1 MTDSSIRALGRFVA
15 NEALRKV
22 TETSGTRVGL
32 RVSGFDQPTVAEA
45 LRRTAQR
52 LSESPE
58 LQVVVKVGTS
68 EQINGV
74 PDEFL
79 LDRGDQLTKWRNSVQ
94 GMAVLLFEWG
104 RTPDAQGLAAM
115 NALDDATILGVR
127 HDNSGEHGFSRFM
140 AEVWREVG
148 GSGTIPAL
156 MAGSMPEIWRA
167 VTDEDP
173 RSLHRWAAFLV
184 ETAQKVVA
192 ARVHTS
198 DTVRTAIS
206 AALPA
211 LGLFPD
217 RNLFVKPAALPA
229 RIKKNVCVSAFKQPA
244 GKEITA
250 EDLIDRIATAEF
262 SEESLA
268 HIGAEPETVKTRM
281 RNLVLNLNRSGT
293 ILQDRRQLRC
303 EQDLTLWLEVFEQK
317 SKKIGLGQQIRQEIE
332 KKASDRVDDFD
343 SMMIEEALNRGDQE
357 SAQRFLDEAPIGCA
371 ESLADLLSKRSR
383 RKVEKLAF
391 PDSQFVQDPLRALL
405 RELTYFSDEE
415 EGSVVV
421 GLEGNQEAGQWS
433 RWLFAFLYARTLR
446 DIQESTGLRLT
457 LEVKDCLL
465 NVTKPALLEAQETH
479 EPFDLNTEWA
489 PLRILVEMDGVAQR
503 RFRWDPLGIPGQIS
517 LAALI
522 NSSWRNPPGH
532 ASDLTFDTF
541 LEKFSD
547 PRQWQV
553 DEPAPISETNFAGQL
568 EHLKRKHF
576 ERFSEGLDAGKV
588 NDYVREWEEILREAR
603 TTLIP
608 DNSPD
613 ADLKAVVLTDVVGL
627 ADHRMMMLATH
638 PLKLRWLARNY
649 TEIARSIKTAL
660 DREGGLSLNQ
670 ENEDL
675 FFDAIDRISP
685 HGTPA
690 VLVGPGG
697 TIAIPMRES
706 AGHEEYAPVR
716 HGGNESK
723 EWLSSV
729 DETAIDE
736 MVRVITD
743 YLTTY
748 PHKLDGLRVLLL
760 NRNGDP
766 VLPMRVA
773 KQVRAKNSRLKVDL
787 VVLAPQTT
795 HHEIIQGFDLQFSG
809 AEMSEDSF
817 LPDVQLIL
825 QTWDP
830 DQKADLSGLEDTLE
844 DTIDLALAPALF
856 GTQTSIK
863 ESTKKESLS
872 GLFNP
877 WKHPASH
884 NLAQTSENVVR
895 ALLPETA
902 DETLESWSTLCV
914 RYDRR
919 SPVSRES
926 VDSIDYFEMQVQFH
940 QHQELFAKLHRVAHW
955 VVTLDSFIGRE
966 QIDAL
971 HNRPDVILVK
981 PSVGKNESYTLI
993 VSSQTGQ
1000 QFVVQRLQRRL
1011 EQIGVVIPQDSEGT
1025 AKRIYEVGRNVAP
1038 GAVLRSLGIGTTV
1051 NEVVGLVATR
1061 FVIDQQFPIPRQGT
1075 SLVTWISFDE
1085 HHRWFGRGHK
1095 TRADLGRFVLTIQ
1108 DDGIVR
1114 LDVLVAESKFRQ
1126 TFDVGSAEEQLN
1138 RTTDLCKDAFRSGDE
1153 ARHDRPFWLDELAAA
1168 IAQTSGNT
1176 LQASELPA
1184 RAIVGKSDHRQVEA
1198 KILDALRSADVQLG
1212 QVSGVAVA
1220 ISAEDDQPAPEIR
1233 KLGKHTLVRLNKHE
1247 LLNLI
1252 GALRANQDPTNADPL
1267 VSSGDLSGTERF
1279 QNTVA
1284 KPPSANASTEI
1295 PASGEPAASIEV
1307 VGGTAPATVSD
1318 QVVARRI
1325 AAKEDSV
1332 TPSAHRGGIGEE
1344 ELRLRYRKVVDVFDL
1359 HRVVVTAPEIGAWQ
1373 EGPGFY
1379 IFRFV
1384 PHPGVTVEKLTNRRD
1399 EIFLALELPSGFSIR
1414 TRSDRG
1420 SVLFEI
1426 PKIDDEKYGVDAKAL
1441 WQQCPANPESL
1452 IAPLGAD
1459 IEGKPVAIDL
1469 SSADSPHLLVAG
1481 TTGSGKSVALDTIL
1495 KGLIRYDKSTLRL
1508 RLVDPKGTELVDF
1521 EDDPHLDGMI
1531 GMDAADA
1538 IEILEETVEEM
1549 AVRYKDMKAIRARKL
1564 VEYNAKVDKAER
1576 KPWIVIVLD
1585 EYADLTSD
1593 PEEKK
1598 KIEALLK
1605 RLTQKARAAGIHVI
1619 AATQRPSADVIS
1631 TTIRSNFPAQLAL
1644 RVKTATD
1651 SRIILDETGAEALA
1665 GQGDA
1670 LLHTAKGTIRV
1681 QVAYDG
1687 S

>member
-1 MTDSSIRALGRFVA
+1 VTDSSIRALGRFVA
-15 NEALRKV
+15 DEALRKV
-22 TETSGTRVGL
+22 TEISGARAVL
-32 RVSGFDQPTVAEA
+32 RVSGFDRPTVAEA

-52 LSESPE
+52 LLESPDR
-58 LQVVVKVGTS
+58 QVVVKVGTS
-68 EQINGV
+68 EPIEGV
-74 PDEFL
+74 PADYL
-79 LDRGDQLTKWRNSVQ
+79 LDPQDQLTKWRNSGQ
-94 GMAVLLFEWG
+94 GKAVLLFEWG
-104 RTPDAQGLAAM
+104 QSPDAQGLAAM
-115 NALDDATILGVR
+115 NALDDATILGDY
-127 HDNSGEHGFSRFM
+127 HDASGERGFDRFM
-140 AEVWREVG
+140 AEAWREAG
-148 GSGTIPAL
+148 GSGTVPAL
-156 MAGSMPEIWRA
+156 MVDFLPEIWRA
-167 VTDEDP
+167 VTDEEP

-184 ETAQKVVA
+184 ETAQKVA
-192 ARVHTS
+192 ATQVHTP
-198 DTVRTAIS
+198 DVVYPEIS

-211 LGLFPD
+211 LDLFPD
-217 RNLFVKPAALPA
+217 RGLFLKPAALPA
-229 RIKKNVCVSAFKQPA
+229 RIKKNVSVSAFKQPT
-244 GKEITA
+244 GKEIT
-250 EDLIDRIATAEF
+250 EDDLIDRITATEF
-262 SEESLA
+262 SEESLD
-268 HIGAEPETVKTRM
+268 HIGTDSETAKTRM
-281 RNLVLNLNRSGT
+281 RSLVLNLNRSGST
-293 ILQDRRQLRC
+293 PQDSRQLRR

-317 SKKIGLGQQIRQEIE
+317 SKKIGLGQQVRQEIE
-332 KKASDRVDDFD
+332 RADADRVDEFD
-343 SMMIEEALNRGDQE
+343 AMVIEDALDRGDQE
-357 SAQRFLDEAPIGCA
+357 AAQRFLDEAPVGGA
-371 ESLADLLSKRSR
+371 EPLADLLSKRSR

-421 GLEGNQEAGQWS
+421 GLEGNQEAGRWS

-446 DIQESTGLRLT
+446 DVQDSTGLRLT

-465 NVTKPALLEAQETH
+465 DRTMPPLPEED
-479 EPFDLNTEWA
+479 EPFDPNTEWA
-489 PLRILVEMDGVAQR
+489 PLRILVEMDGAAQR
-503 RFRWDPLGIPGQIS
+503 RFRWDPLGIPGQIA

-522 NSSWRNPPGH
+522 HGWRNPPGH
-532 ASDLTFDTF
+532 ASNLTFDTF
-541 LEKFSD
+541 LEKFND

-553 DEPAPISETNFAGQL
+553 DEPVPVPASHFAGQL
-568 EHLKRKHF
+568 ERLKLEHF
-576 ERFSEGLDAGKV
+576 ERFSDGLDAGKI
-588 NDYVREWEEILREAR
+588 NDYVREWEGVLREAR
-603 TTLIP
+603 TTLVP
-608 DNSPD
+608 DNAPN
-613 ADLKAVVLTDVVGL
+613 ADLEAVVLTDVVGL

-638 PLKLRWLARNY
+638 PLKLRWLAKNY
-649 TEIARSIKTAL
+649 AEAASSIETAL
-660 DREGGLSLNQ
+660 NREGGLSLNQ

-716 HGGNESK
+716 YSGNESK
-723 EWLSSV
+723 DWLSSV

-760 NRNGDP
+760 DRNGDP

-773 KQVRAKNSRLKVDL
+773 KQMRAKNPRLKVDL
-787 VVLAPQTT
+787 VVLAPQAT

-817 LPDVQLIL
+817 LPDFQLIL
-825 QTWDP
+825 QAWEP
-830 DQKADLSGLEDTLE
+830 DQEADLSGLEDS
-844 DTIDLALAPALF
+844 IDLALAPALF

-872 GLFNP
+872 GSFNP

-926 VDSIDYFEMQVQFH
+926 VDGIDYFEMQVQFD
-940 QHQELFAKLHRVAHW
+940 QHQDLFATLHRVAHW

-971 HNRPDVILVK
+971 RNRPDVILVK

-993 VSSQTGQ
+993 VSSQTGR

-1011 EQIGVVIPQDSEGT
+1011 EQIGVVTPQDSEGT

-1061 FVIDQQFPIPRQGT
+1061 FVIDQQFPVSRQGT
-1075 SLVTWISFDE
+1075 SLITWISFDE

-1095 TRADLGRFVLTIQ
+1095 TRADLGRFVLTVQ
-1108 DDGIVR
+1108 DDGTVR

-1138 RTTDLCKDAFRSGDE
+1138 RTTDLCEDAFRSDGE

-1168 IAQTSGNT
+1168 ISQTSGNA
-1176 LQASELPA
+1176 LEAADLPA
-1184 RAIVGKSDHRQVEA
+1184 RTLIGNDDHRQVEA
-1198 KILDALRSADVQLG
+1198 KVLDALRSEDVQLG
-1212 QVSGVAVA
+1212 QVTGVAVA
-1220 ISAEDDQPAPEIR
+1220 ISAEDDQPAPAVGS
-1233 KLGKHTLVRLNKHE
+1233 LGKHTLVRLNKQE

-1267 VSSGDLSGTERF
+1267 VVSGHLSGTV
-1279 QNTVA
+1279 QVPDDVVKTSSVG
-1284 KPPSANASTEI
+1284 I
-1295 PASGEPAASIEV
+1295 PAELPAPEESTAPVEV
-1307 VGGTAPATVSD
+1307 VRVVEPTSLLEA
-1318 QVVARRI
+1318 VVARRP
-1325 AAKEDSV
+1325 AAEADPVPLKV
-1332 TPSAHRGGIGEE
+1332 HRGGLSEE
-1344 ELRLRYRKVVDVFDL
+1344 ELRLRYNKVVDVFAR
-1359 HRVVVTAPEIGAWQ
+1359 HKVAVTAPEVGKWQ

-1379 IFRFV
+1379 IFRFI
-1384 PHPGVTVEKLTNRRD
+1384 PNPGVTVDKLTNRRD
-1399 EIFLALELPSGFSIR
+1399 EIFLALALPSGFSIR

-1426 PKIDDEKYGVDAKAL
+1426 PKIDDEKYGVDAEAL
-1441 WQQCPANPESL
+1441 WQRCPADPESL
-1452 IAPLGAD
+1452 VAPLGAD
-1459 IEGKPVAIDL
+1459 IEGDPVTIDL

-1495 KGLIRYDKSTLRL
+1495 KGLVRYDKSILRL

-1521 EDDPHLDGMI
+1521 EDDPHLDGVI

-1549 AVRYKDMKAIRARKL
+1549 AVRYKDMKAIRTRKL
-1564 VEYNAKVDKAER
+1564 VEYNAKVDKADR

-1598 KIEALLK
+1598 QIEALLK

-1670 LLHTAKGTIRV
+1670 FLHTAKGTIRV

-1687 S
+1687 G

>member
-15 NEALRKV
+15 DEALRKV
-22 TETSGTRVGL
+22 TEISGARAVL
-32 RVSGFDQPTVAEA
+32 RVSGFDRPTVAEA

-52 LSESPE
+52 LLESPDR
-58 LQVVVKVGTS
+58 QVVVKVGTS
-68 EQINGV
+68 EPIEGV
-74 PDEFL
+74 PADYL
-79 LDRGDQLTKWRNSVQ
+79 LEPQDQLTKWRNSGQ
-94 GMAVLLFEWG
+94 GKAVLLFEWG
-104 RTPDAQGLAAM
+104 QSPDAQGLAAM
-115 NALDDATILGVR
+115 NALDDATILGDH
-127 HDNSGEHGFSRFM
+127 HDASGERGFDRFM
-140 AEVWREVG
+140 AEAWREAD
-148 GSGTIPAL
+148 GTGTVPAL
-156 MAGSMPEIWRA
+156 MVDFLPEIWRA
-167 VTDEDP
+167 VTDEEP

-184 ETAQKVVA
+184 ETAQKVA
-192 ARVHTS
+192 ATQVHTP
-198 DTVRTAIS
+198 DVVYPEIS

-211 LGLFPD
+211 LDLFPD
-217 RNLFVKPAALPA
+217 RGLFVKPAALPA
-229 RIKKNVCVSAFKQPA
+229 RIKKNVSVSTFKHPT
-244 GKEITA
+244 GKEIT
-250 EDLIDRIATAEF
+250 EDELIDRITTTEF
-262 SEESLA
+262 SEESLD
-268 HIGAEPETVKTRM
+268 HIGTDSETAKTRM
-281 RNLVLNLNRSGT
+281 RSLVRNLNRSGST
-293 ILQDRRQLRC
+293 PQDSRQLRR

-317 SKKIGLGQQIRQEIE
+317 SKKIGLGQQVRQEIE
-332 KKASDRVDDFD
+332 RTGADRVDEFD
-343 SMMIEEALNRGDQE
+343 AMMIEDALDRGDQE
-357 SAQRFLDEAPIGCA
+357 AAQRFLDEAPVGRA
-371 ESLADLLSKRSR
+371 EPLADLLSKRSR

-421 GLEGNQEAGQWS
+421 GLEGNQEAGRWS
-433 RWLFAFLYARTLR
+433 RWLFAFLYARTLN
-446 DIQESTGLRLT
+446 DVQDSTGLRLT
-457 LEVKDCLL
+457 LEVKNCLL
-465 NVTKPALLEAQETH
+465 ERTMPPLPEED
-479 EPFDLNTEWA
+479 EPFDPNTEWA
-489 PLRILVEMDGVAQR
+489 PLRILVEMDGAAQR
-503 RFRWDPLGIPGQIS
+503 RFRWDPLGIPGQIA

-522 NSSWRNPPGH
+522 HGWRNPPGH
-532 ASDLTFDTF
+532 ASNLTFDTF
-541 LEKFSD
+541 LEKFND
-547 PRQWQV
+547 PRQWRV
-553 DEPAPISETNFAGQL
+553 DEPVPVPASHFATQL
-568 EHLKRKHF
+568 ERLKLEHF
-576 ERFSEGLDAGKV
+576 KRFYDGLDAGKI
-588 NDYVREWEEILREAR
+588 NDYVREWEGVLREAR
-603 TTLIP
+603 TTLVP
-608 DNSPD
+608 DNAPN
-613 ADLKAVVLTDVVGL
+613 ADLEAVVLTDVVGL

-649 TEIARSIKTAL
+649 AEAASSIETAL
-660 DREGGLSLNQ
+660 NKEGGLSLNQ

-716 HGGNESK
+716 YGGNESK
-723 EWLSSV
+723 DWLSSV

-760 NRNGDP
+760 DRNGDP

-773 KQVRAKNSRLKVDL
+773 KQMRAKNPRLKVDL
-787 VVLAPQTT
+787 VVLAPQVT

-825 QTWDP
+825 QAWEP
-830 DQKADLSGLEDTLE
+830 DQEADLSGLEDS
-844 DTIDLALAPALF
+844 IDLALAPALF

-872 GLFNP
+872 GSFNP
-877 WKHPASH
+877 WKHSASH
-884 NLAQTSENVVR
+884 NLVQTSENVVR

-926 VDSIDYFEMQVQFH
+926 VDGIDYFEMQVQFD
-940 QHQELFAKLHRVAHW
+940 QHQDLFATLHRVAHW

-971 HNRPDVILVK
+971 RNRPDVILVK

-993 VSSQTGQ
+993 VSSQTGR
-1000 QFVVQRLQRRL
+1000 QFVVQRLRRRL
-1011 EQIGVVIPQDSEGT
+1011 EQIGVVTPQDSEGT

-1061 FVIDQQFPIPRQGT
+1061 FVIDQQFPVSRQGT

-1095 TRADLGRFVLTIQ
+1095 TRADLGRFVLTVQ
-1108 DDGIVR
+1108 DDGTAR

-1126 TFDVGSAEEQLN
+1126 NFDVGSAEEQLN
-1138 RTTDLCKDAFRSGDE
+1138 RTTDLCEDAFRSDGE

-1168 IAQTSGNT
+1168 IAQTSGNA
-1176 LQASELPA
+1176 LQAADLPA
-1184 RAIVGKSDHRQVEA
+1184 RTLIGNDDHRQVEA
-1198 KILDALRSADVQLG
+1198 KVLDALRSEDVQLG
-1212 QVSGVAVA
+1212 QVTGVAVA
-1220 ISAEDDQPAPEIR
+1220 ISAEDDQPAPAVGS
-1233 KLGKHTLVRLNKHE
+1233 LGKHTLVRLNKQE
-1247 LLNLI
+1247 LLKLI
-1252 GALRANQDPTNADPL
+1252 GALRANQDPTNADAL
-1267 VSSGDLSGTERF
+1267 VASGHLSGAV
-1279 QNTVA
+1279 QVADDVVNTSSVGIA
-1284 KPPSANASTEI
+1284 AELPTPE
-1295 PASGEPAASIEV
+1295 EP
-1307 VGGTAPATVSD
+1307 TAPVEAVREAAPTSLPGTM
-1318 QVVARRI
+1318 VARRPP
-1325 AAKEDSV
+1325 AEVNPVPLKV
-1332 TPSAHRGGIGEE
+1332 HRGGLSEE
-1344 ELRLRYRKVVDVFDL
+1344 ELRLRYNKVVDVFAR
-1359 HRVVVTAPEIGAWQ
+1359 HKVAVTAPEVGKWQ

-1379 IFRFV
+1379 IFRFI
-1384 PHPGVTVEKLTNRRD
+1384 PSPGVTVDKLTNRRD
-1399 EIFLALELPSGFSIR
+1399 EIFLALALPSGFSIR

-1426 PKIDDEKYGVDAKAL
+1426 PKIDDEKYGVDAGAL
-1441 WQQCPANPESL
+1441 WQQCPADPESL

-1459 IEGKPVAIDL
+1459 IEGNPVTIDL

-1481 TTGSGKSVALDTIL
+1481 TTGSGKSVALETIL
-1495 KGLIRYDKSTLRL
+1495 KGLVRYDKSTLRL

-1538 IEILEETVEEM
+1538 IEILEETVDEM
-1549 AVRYKDMKAIRARKL
+1549 AVRYKDMKAIRTRKL
-1564 VEYNAKVDKAER
+1564 VEYNAKVDKADR

-1598 KIEALLK
+1598 QIEALLK

-1670 LLHTAKGTIRV
+1670 FLHTAKGTIRV

>member
-1 MTDSSIRALGRFVA
+1 MTEGSIRALGRFVA
-15 NEALRKV
+15 DEALRKV
-22 TETSGTRVGL
+22 TGANGARAVL
-32 RVSGFDQPTVAEA
+32 RVSGFDQQTVTEA
-45 LRRTAQR
+45 LRRTAQH
-52 LSESPE
+52 LLKSPDR
-58 LQVVVKVGTS
+58 QVVVKVGTS
-68 EQINGV
+68 EPIEGV
-74 PDEFL
+74 PAEYL
-79 LDRGDQLTKWRNSVQ
+79 LGPQDQLTKWRNSGQ
-94 GMAVLLFEWG
+94 GKAVLLFEWG
-104 RTPDAQGLAAM
+104 QSPDAQGLAAM
-115 NALDDATILGVR
+115 SALNDATILG
-127 HDNSGEHGFSRFM
+127 DYQDASGERGFDRFM
-140 AEVWREVG
+140 AEAWREAG
-148 GSGTIPAL
+148 GTGALPAL
-156 MAGSMPEIWRA
+156 LVTFLPEIWRA
-167 VTDEDP
+167 ITDEEP

-184 ETAQKVVA
+184 DTAQKVA
-192 ARVHTS
+192 ATQVHTP
-198 DTVRTAIS
+198 DVVYPEIS

-211 LGLFPD
+211 LDLFPD
-217 RNLFVKPAALPA
+217 RGLFIKPAALPT
-229 RIKKNVCVSAFKQPA
+229 RIKKNVSVSAFKQPT
-244 GKEITA
+244 GKEIT
-250 EDLIDRIATAEF
+250 EDDLIDRISATEF
-262 SEESLA
+262 SEESLN
-268 HIGAEPETVKTRM
+268 HIGTDAATAKARM
-281 RNLVLNLNRSGT
+281 RSLVLNLNRSGST
-293 ILQDRRQLRC
+293 PQDSRQLRR
-303 EQDLTLWLEVFEQK
+303 EQDLTLWLEVFERK
-317 SKKIGLGQQIRQEIE
+317 SKKIGLGQQVRQEIE
-332 KKASDRVDDFD
+332 RTDPDRVDEFD
-343 SMMIEEALNRGDQE
+343 AMVIEDALDRGDQE
-357 SAQRFLDEAPIGCA
+357 AAQRFLDESPVGGA
-371 ESLADLLSKRSR
+371 EPLADLLSKRSR

-421 GLEGNQEAGQWS
+421 GLEGNQEPGRWS
-433 RWLFAFLYARTLR
+433 RWLFAFLYASTLHDVR
-446 DIQESTGLRLT
+446 DSTGLRLT

-465 NVTKPALLEAQETH
+465 DLTKPPLPEED
-479 EPFDLNTEWA
+479 EPFDPNTEWA
-489 PLRILVEMDGVAQR
+489 PLRILVEMDGAQR
-503 RFRWDPLGIPGQIS
+503 RFRWDPLGIPGQIA

-522 NSSWRNPPGH
+522 HGWRTPPGH
-532 ASDLTFDTF
+532 ASKLTFDTF
-541 LEKFSD
+541 LEKFND
-547 PRQWQV
+547 PRQWQA
-553 DEPAPISETNFAGQL
+553 DEPVLVPAAQFASQL
-568 EHLKRKHF
+568 ERLRLEHF
-576 ERFSEGLDAGKV
+576 ERFRDGLDAGKI
-588 NDYVREWEEILREAR
+588 NDYVREWEGVLREAR
-603 TTLIP
+603 TTLVP
-608 DNSPD
+608 DNAPN
-613 ADLKAVVLTDVVGL
+613 ADLEAVVLTDVVGL

-638 PLKLRWLARNY
+638 PLKLRWLAKNY
-649 TEIARSIKTAL
+649 EEAAGSIETAL
-660 DREGGLSLNQ
+660 NKEGGLSLNQ

-716 HGGNESK
+716 YGGNESK
-723 EWLSSV
+723 DWLSSV

-760 NRNGDP
+760 DRNGDP

-773 KQVRAKNSRLKVDL
+773 KQMRAKNPRLKVDL
-787 VVLAPQTT
+787 VVLAPQAT

-825 QTWDP
+825 QAWEP
-830 DQKADLSGLEDTLE
+830 DQEADLSGLEDTV
-844 DTIDLALAPALF
+844 DLALAPALF

-872 GLFNP
+872 GSFNP

-926 VDSIDYFEMQVQFH
+926 VDGIDYFEMQVQFD
-940 QHQELFAKLHRVAHW
+940 QHQDLFATLHRVAHW

-971 HNRPDVILVK
+971 RDRPDVILVK

-993 VSSQTGQ
+993 VSSQTGR
-1000 QFVVQRLQRRL
+1000 QFVVQRLCRRL
-1011 EQIGVVIPQDSEGT
+1011 EQIGVVTPQDSEST
-1025 AKRIYEVGRNVAP
+1025 ARRIYEVGRNVAP

-1061 FVIDQQFPIPRQGT
+1061 FVIDQQFPVSRQGT

-1095 TRADLGRFVLTIQ
+1095 TRADLGRFVLTVQ
-1108 DDGIVR
+1108 DDGSVR
-1114 LDVLVAESKFRQ
+1114 LDVLVSESKFRQ
-1126 TFDVGSAEEQLN
+1126 TFDIGSAEEQLN
-1138 RTTDLCKDAFRSGDE
+1138 RTTDLCRDAFRSDGE

-1168 IAQTSGNT
+1168 IAQTSGNAV
-1176 LQASELPA
+1176 QAEDLPA
-1184 RAIVGKSDHRQVEA
+1184 RTLIGTDDHRQVEA
-1198 KILDALRSADVQLG
+1198 KVLDALRSAYVQLG
-1212 QVSGVAVA
+1212 QVAGVAVA
-1220 ISAEDDQPAPEIR
+1220 ISAEDDQPAPAVGS
-1233 KLGKHTLVRLNKHE
+1233 LGRHTLVRLNRRE

-1252 GALRANQDPTNADPL
+1252 GALRAKQDPTKADPL
-1267 VSSGDLSGTERF
+1267 VVSGGLGGAVKTADTIVKTSPVGL
-1279 QNTVA
+1279 
-1284 KPPSANASTEI
+1284 P
-1295 PASGEPAASIEV
+1295 GELPTSEEP
-1307 VGGTAPATVSD
+1307 TAPAEAGE
-1318 QVVARRI
+1318 VAAEPPRAVLARHS
-1325 AAKEDSV
+1325 AAEV
-1332 TPSAHRGGIGEE
+1332 GPVPPRAFRGGLSEE
-1344 ELRLRYRKVVDVFDL
+1344 ELALRYNKIVSVFARHKVA
-1359 HRVVVTAPEIGAWQ
+1359 VTAPEVGKWQ

-1379 IFRFV
+1379 IFRFI
-1384 PHPGVTVEKLTNRRD
+1384 PNPGVTVDKLTNRRD
-1399 EIFLALELPSGFSIR
+1399 EIFLALALPSGFSIR

-1426 PKIDDEKYGVDAKAL
+1426 PKVDDEKYGVDAKAL
-1441 WQQCPANPESL
+1441 WQRCPADPERL

-1459 IEGKPVAIDL
+1459 IEGNPVTIDL

-1495 KGLIRYDKSTLRL
+1495 KGLVRYDKSTLRL

-1521 EDDPHLDGMI
+1521 EDDPHLDGVI

-1538 IEILEETVEEM
+1538 IEILEETVAEM
-1549 AVRYKDMKAIRARKL
+1549 AVRYTDMKAIRTRKL
-1564 VEYNAKVDKAER
+1564 VEYNAMVDKADR

-1598 KIEALLK
+1598 QIEALLK

-1619 AATQRPSADVIS
+1619 TATQRPSADVIS

-1670 LLHTAKGTIRV
+1670 FLHTAKGTIRL
-1681 QVAYDG
+1681 QVAFDG

>member
-15 NEALRKV
+15 DEALRKV
-22 TETSGTRVGL
+22 TEISGARAVL
-32 RVSGFDQPTVAEA
+32 RVCGFDRPTVAEA

-52 LSESPE
+52 LLESPDR
-58 LQVVVKVGTS
+58 QVVVKVGTS
-68 EQINGV
+68 EPIEGV
-74 PDEFL
+74 PADYL
-79 LDRGDQLTKWRNSVQ
+79 LDPQDQLTKWRNSGQ
-94 GMAVLLFEWG
+94 GKAVLLFEWG
-104 RTPDAQGLAAM
+104 QSPDAQGLAAM
-115 NALDDATILGVR
+115 NALDDATILGDY
-127 HDNSGEHGFSRFM
+127 HDASGERGFDRFM
-140 AEVWREVG
+140 TEAWREAG
-148 GSGTIPAL
+148 GSGTVPAL
-156 MAGSMPEIWRA
+156 MVDFLPEIWRA
-167 VTDEDP
+167 VTDEEP

-184 ETAQKVVA
+184 ETAQKVA
-192 ARVHTS
+192 ATQVHTP
-198 DTVRTAIS
+198 DVVYPEIS

-211 LGLFPD
+211 LDLFPD
-217 RNLFVKPAALPA
+217 RGLFLKPAALPA
-229 RIKKNVCVSAFKQPA
+229 RIKKNVSVSAFKQPT
-244 GKEITA
+244 GKEIT
-250 EDLIDRIATAEF
+250 EDDLIDRITATEF
-262 SEESLA
+262 SEESLD
-268 HIGAEPETVKTRM
+268 HIGTDSETAKTRM
-281 RNLVLNLNRSGT
+281 RSLVLNLNRSGST
-293 ILQDRRQLRC
+293 PQDSRQLRR

-317 SKKIGLGQQIRQEIE
+317 SKKIGLGQQVRQEIE
-332 KKASDRVDDFD
+332 RADADRVDEFD
-343 SMMIEEALNRGDQE
+343 AMMIEDALDRGDQE
-357 SAQRFLDEAPIGCA
+357 AAQRFLDEAPVGGA
-371 ESLADLLSKRSR
+371 EPLADLLSKRSR

-421 GLEGNQEAGQWS
+421 GLEGNQEAGRWS

-446 DIQESTGLRLT
+446 DIQDSTGLRLT

-465 NVTKPALLEAQETH
+465 DLTKPPLPEED
-479 EPFDLNTEWA
+479 EPFDPNTEWA
-489 PLRILVEMDGVAQR
+489 PLRILVEMDGAAQR
-503 RFRWDPLGIPGQIS
+503 RFRWDPLGIPGQIA

-522 NSSWRNPPGH
+522 HGWRNPPGH
-532 ASDLTFDTF
+532 ASNLTFDTF
-541 LEKFSD
+541 LEKFND

-553 DEPAPISETNFAGQL
+553 DEPVPVPASHFAGQL
-568 EHLKRKHF
+568 ERLKLEHF
-576 ERFSEGLDAGKV
+576 ERFSDGLDAGKI
-588 NDYVREWEEILREAR
+588 NDYVREWEGILREAR
-603 TTLIP
+603 TTLVP
-608 DNSPD
+608 DNAPN
-613 ADLKAVVLTDVVGL
+613 ADLEAVVLTDVVGL

-638 PLKLRWLARNY
+638 PLKLRWLAKNY
-649 TEIARSIKTAL
+649 AEAASSIETAL
-660 DREGGLSLNQ
+660 NREGGLSLNQ

-716 HGGNESK
+716 LSGNESK

-760 NRNGDP
+760 DRNGDP

-773 KQVRAKNSRLKVDL
+773 KQMRAKNPRLKVDL
-787 VVLAPQTT
+787 VVLAPQAT
-795 HHEIIQGFDLQFSG
+795 HHEIIQGFDLHFSG

-825 QTWDP
+825 QAWEP
-830 DQKADLSGLEDTLE
+830 DQEADLSGLEDS
-844 DTIDLALAPALF
+844 IDLALAPALF

-872 GLFNP
+872 GSFNP

-926 VDSIDYFEMQVQFH
+926 VDGIDYFEMQVQFD
-940 QHQELFAKLHRVAHW
+940 QHQNLFATLHRVAHW

-971 HNRPDVILVK
+971 RNRPDVILVK

-993 VSSQTGQ
+993 VSSQTGR
-1000 QFVVQRLQRRL
+1000 QFVVQRLRRRL
-1011 EQIGVVIPQDSEGT
+1011 EQIGVVTPQDSEGT

-1061 FVIDQQFPIPRQGT
+1061 FVIDQQFPVSRQGT

-1085 HHRWFGRGHK
+1085 HHRWFGRGQK

-1108 DDGIVR
+1108 DDGTVR

-1138 RTTDLCKDAFRSGDE
+1138 RTTDLCEDAFRSDGE

-1168 IAQTSGNT
+1168 IAQTSGNA
-1176 LQASELPA
+1176 LQAADLPA
-1184 RAIVGKSDHRQVEA
+1184 RTLIGNDDHRQVEA
-1198 KILDALRSADVQLG
+1198 TVLDALRSEDVQLG
-1212 QVSGVAVA
+1212 QVTGVAVA
-1220 ISAEDDQPAPEIR
+1220 ISAEDDQPAPAVGS
-1233 KLGKHTLVRLNKHE
+1233 LGKHTLVRLNKQE

-1252 GALRANQDPTNADPL
+1252 GALRANQDPTNADRL
-1267 VSSGDLSGTERF
+1267 VVSGHLSGAVQVPDGVVKTSSMGIPVELP
-1279 QNTVA
+1279 TPEKPTAPVEVA
-1284 KPPSANASTEI
+1284 RTAAPTSLPEHEVAHH
-1295 PASGEPAASIEV
+1295 PAAEV
-1307 VGGTAPATVSD
+1307 DPVPLKV
-1318 QVVARRI
+1318 
-1325 AAKEDSV
+1325 
-1332 TPSAHRGGIGEE
+1332 HRGGLSDE
-1344 ELRLRYRKVVDVFDL
+1344 ELRLRYNKVVDVFAR
-1359 HRVVVTAPEIGAWQ
+1359 HKVAVTAPEVGKWQ

-1379 IFRFV
+1379 IFRFI
-1384 PHPGVTVEKLTNRRD
+1384 PSPGVTVDKLTNRRD
-1399 EIFLALELPSGFSIR
+1399 EIFLALALPSGFSIR

-1441 WQQCPANPESL
+1441 WQRCPADPESL
-1452 IAPLGAD
+1452 IAPLGTD
-1459 IEGKPVAIDL
+1459 IGGNPVTIDL

-1495 KGLIRYDKSTLRL
+1495 KGLVRYDKSTLRL

-1538 IEILEETVEEM
+1538 IEILEETVDEM
-1549 AVRYKDMKAIRARKL
+1549 AVRYKDMKAIRTRKL
-1564 VEYNAKVDKAER
+1564 VEYNAKVDKADR

-1598 KIEALLK
+1598 QIEALLK

-1670 LLHTAKGTIRV
+1670 FLHTAKGTIRL

>member
-1 MTDSSIRALGRFVA
+1 MTDISIRALGRFVA
-15 NEALRKV
+15 DEALRKV
-22 TETSGTRVGL
+22 TEINGSRASL
-32 RVSGFDQPTVAEA
+32 RISGFDQLTVIEA
-45 LRRTAQR
+45 LRHTAQR
-52 LSESPE
+52 LSESPDC
-58 LQVVVKVGTS
+58 QIIVKVGTS
-68 EQINGV
+68 ETIEGV
-74 PDEFL
+74 PIEYL
-79 LDRGDQLTKWRNSVQ
+79 LAPQDQLTKWRNSGQ
-94 GMAVLLFEWG
+94 GKAVLLFEWG
-104 RTPDAQGLAAM
+104 QSPDAQGLAAI
-115 NALDDATILGVR
+115 NSLDDATILGDY
-127 HDNSGEHGFSRFM
+127 HDTSGERGFDRFIEE
-140 AEVWREVG
+140 AWRESG
-148 GSGTIPAL
+148 GIGTAPAIMVTFL
-156 MAGSMPEIWRA
+156 PEIWHSI
-167 VTDEDP
+167 TNEEP
-173 RSLHRWAAFLV
+173 RSLHRWADFLV
-184 ETAQKVVA
+184 ETAQKVA
-192 ARVHTS
+192 ATQIHTH
-198 DTVRTAIS
+198 DAVCAEIS

-211 LGLFPD
+211 LDLFPD
-217 RNLFVKPAALPA
+217 RELFNYSAALST
-229 RIKKNVCVSAFKQPA
+229 RIKKNVSVSAFKQPT
-244 GKEITA
+244 GKEIA
-250 EDLIDRIATAEF
+250 EDDLIDRITTTEF
-262 SEESLA
+262 SKKNLDQ
-268 HIGAEPETVKTRM
+268 IGTNSTTVKTRM
-281 RNLVLNLNRSGT
+281 RSLVLNLNRSGSNP
-293 ILQDRRQLRC
+293 QDSRQLRRD
-303 EQDLTLWLEVFEQK
+303 QDLTLWLEVFEQK
-317 SKKIGLGQQIRQEIE
+317 SKKSGLGQQVRQEIE
-332 KKASDRVDDFD
+332 RADVDRVDEFD
-343 SMMIEEALNRGDQE
+343 AMMVEGGLDRGEQE
-357 SAQRFLDEAPIGCA
+357 DAQRFLDEVSAGGTEP
-371 ESLADLLSKRSR
+371 LADLLTKRSR

-421 GLEGNQEAGQWS
+421 GLEGNQEAGRWS

-446 DIQESTGLRLT
+446 DVQDSTGLRLA
-457 LEVKDCLL
+457 LEVKDFLL
-465 NVTKPALLEAQETH
+465 DLTKPTLPEEN
-479 EPFDLNTEWA
+479 EPFDMNVEWA
-489 PLRILVEMDGVAQR
+489 PLRILVKMDGAAQR
-503 RFRWDPLGIPGQIS
+503 RFRWDPLGTPGQIA

-522 NSSWRNPPGH
+522 HGWRPHPGY
-532 ASDLTFDTF
+532 ARNLTFDKF
-541 LEKFSD
+541 LENFND
-547 PRQWQV
+547 PRKWQDGEAFPV
-553 DEPAPISETNFAGQL
+553 SESHFSSQL
-568 EHLKRKHF
+568 ENLKLEHF
-576 ERFSEGLDAGKV
+576 KRFRDGLDAEKI
-588 NDYVREWEEILREAR
+588 NHYVREWEGVLSEAR
-603 TTLIP
+603 TTLVP
-608 DNSPD
+608 NNAPN
-613 ADLKAVVLTDVVGL
+613 ADLEAVVLSDVIGL
-627 ADHRMMMLATH
+627 ADHRLMMLAIH
-638 PLKLRWLARNY
+638 PLKLRWMAKNY
-649 TEIARSIKTAL
+649 AEAASSIETAL
-660 DREGGLSLNQ
+660 NREGGLSLNH

-706 AGHEEYAPVR
+706 AGHEEYASVR
-716 HGGNESK
+716 YGGNESK
-723 EWLSSV
+723 DWLSSV

-736 MVRVITD
+736 MVRAITD
-743 YLTTY
+743 YLMTY

-760 NRNGDP
+760 DRNGDP
-766 VLPMRVA
+766 VLPIRVA
-773 KQVRAKNSRLKVDL
+773 KQMRAKNPRLKVDL
-787 VVLAPQTT
+787 VVLAPQAT

-825 QTWDP
+825 QAWEP
-830 DQKADLSGLEDTLE
+830 DQEADLSGLE

-856 GTQTSIK
+856 GTQSSIK

-872 GLFNP
+872 GSFNP

-884 NLAQTSENVVR
+884 NLTQTSENVVR

-926 VDSIDYFEMQVQFH
+926 VDGIDYFEMQVQFD
-940 QHQELFAKLHRVAHW
+940 QHQDLFATLHRVAHW

-971 HNRPDVILVK
+971 RNRPDVILVK
-981 PSVGKNESYTLI
+981 PKVGKNESYTLI
-993 VSSQTGQ
+993 VSSQTGR
-1000 QFVVQRLQRRL
+1000 QFVVQRLRRRL
-1011 EQIGVVIPQDSEGT
+1011 EQIGVVTPQDSEGT

-1061 FVIDQQFPIPRQGT
+1061 FVIDQLFPVSRQGT

-1095 TRADLGRFVLTIQ
+1095 TRADLGRFVLTVQ
-1108 DDGIVR
+1108 DDGTVL
-1114 LDVLVAESKFRQ
+1114 LDILVAESKFRQ

-1138 RTTDLCKDAFRSGDE
+1138 RTTDLCEDAFRSDGE

-1168 IAQTSGNT
+1168 IAQTRGSA
-1176 LQASELPA
+1176 LQAADLPA
-1184 RAIVGKSDHRQVEA
+1184 RILIGNGDHRQIEA
-1198 KILDALRSADVQLG
+1198 KVLDALRSEDVQLA
-1212 QVSGVAVA
+1212 QVTGVAVA
-1220 ISAEDDQPAPEIR
+1220 ISAEDDQQAPAPR
-1233 KLGKHTLVRLNKHE
+1233 SLGKHTLVRLNRQE

-1252 GALRANQDPTNADPL
+1252 GALRANQEPTDVNAL
-1267 VSSGDLSGTERF
+1267 VFPSDLRETMKASDTIVRTSSVGISVELSNPEELSVLGEVGDATTPTTLSGAV
-1279 QNTVA
+1279 VA
-1284 KPPSANASTEI
+1284 HHSSTEVN
-1295 PASGEPAASIEV
+1295 P
-1307 VGGTAPATVSD
+1307 VSL
-1318 QVVARRI
+1318 
-1325 AAKEDSV
+1325 K
-1332 TPSAHRGGIGEE
+1332 AHRGGLSSED
-1344 ELRLRYRKVVDVFDL
+1344 LRLRYNKIVDVFAL
-1359 HRVVVTAPEIGAWQ
+1359 HKVAVTAPEVDKWQ

-1379 IFRFV
+1379 IFRFI
-1384 PHPGVTVEKLTNRRD
+1384 PNPGVTVDKLTNRRD
-1399 EIFLALELPSGFSIR
+1399 EVFLALALPSGFSIR

-1420 SVLFEI
+1420 AVIFEI
-1426 PKIDDEKYGVDAKAL
+1426 PKINDEKYGVDAKTL
-1441 WQQCPANPESL
+1441 WQQSPTNPESL

-1459 IEGKPVAIDL
+1459 IEGNPVVIDL

-1495 KGLIRYDKSTLRL
+1495 KGLIRYDKRTLRL

-1521 EDDPHLDGMI
+1521 QNAPHLDGMI

-1538 IEILEETVEEM
+1538 IEILEATVEEM
-1549 AVRYKDMKAIRARKL
+1549 AVRYKEMKAIRARKL
-1564 VEYNAKVDKAER
+1564 VEYNAKVDEADR
-1576 KPWIVIVLD
+1576 KPWIVVVLD

-1598 KIEALLK
+1598 QIEALLK

-1670 LLHTAKGTIRV
+1670 FLRTVKGTIRL

>member
-15 NEALRKV
+15 DEALRKV
-22 TETSGTRVGL
+22 TEISGARAVL
-32 RVSGFDQPTVAEA
+32 RVSGFDRPTVAEA

-52 LSESPE
+52 LLESPDR
-58 LQVVVKVGTS
+58 QVVVKVGTS
-68 EQINGV
+68 EPIEGV
-74 PDEFL
+74 PADYL
-79 LDRGDQLTKWRNSVQ
+79 LDPQDQLTKWRNSGQ
-94 GMAVLLFEWG
+94 GKAVLLFEWG
-104 RTPDAQGLAAM
+104 QSPDAQGLAAM
-115 NALDDATILGVR
+115 NALDDAAILGDY
-127 HDNSGEHGFSRFM
+127 HDASGERGFDRFM
-140 AEVWREVG
+140 AEAWREAG
-148 GSGTIPAL
+148 GSGTVPAL
-156 MAGSMPEIWRA
+156 MVEFLPEIWRA
-167 VTDEDP
+167 VTDEEP

-184 ETAQKVVA
+184 ETAQKVA
-192 ARVHTS
+192 ATQVHTP
-198 DTVRTAIS
+198 DVVYPEIS

-211 LGLFPD
+211 LDLFPD
-217 RNLFVKPAALPA
+217 RGLFLKPAALPA
-229 RIKKNVCVSAFKQPA
+229 RIKKNVSVSAFKQPT
-244 GKEITA
+244 GKEIT
-250 EDLIDRIATAEF
+250 EDDLIDRITATEF
-262 SEESLA
+262 SEESLD
-268 HIGAEPETVKTRM
+268 HIGTDSESARTRM
-281 RNLVLNLNRSGT
+281 RSLVLNLNRSGST
-293 ILQDRRQLRC
+293 PQDSRQLRR

-317 SKKIGLGQQIRQEIE
+317 SKKIGLGQQVRQEIE
-332 KKASDRVDDFD
+332 RADADRVDEFD
-343 SMMIEEALNRGDQE
+343 AMMIEDALDRGDQE
-357 SAQRFLDEAPIGCA
+357 AAQRFLDESPVGGADP
-371 ESLADLLSKRSR
+371 LADLLSKRSR

-421 GLEGNQEAGQWS
+421 GLEGNQEAGRWS

-446 DIQESTGLRLT
+446 DIQDSTGLRLT

-465 NVTKPALLEAQETH
+465 DLTKPPLPEED
-479 EPFDLNTEWA
+479 EPFDPNTEWA
-489 PLRILVEMDGVAQR
+489 PLRILVEMDGAAQR
-503 RFRWDPLGIPGQIS
+503 RFRWDPLGIPGQIA

-522 NSSWRNPPGH
+522 HGWRNPPGH
-532 ASDLTFDTF
+532 ASNLTFDTF
-541 LEKFSD
+541 LEKFND

-553 DEPAPISETNFAGQL
+553 DEPVPVPASHFAGQL
-568 EHLKRKHF
+568 ERLKLEHF
-576 ERFSEGLDAGKV
+576 ERFSDGLDAGKI
-588 NDYVREWEEILREAR
+588 NDYVREWEGILREAR
-603 TTLIP
+603 TTLVP
-608 DNSPD
+608 DNAPN
-613 ADLKAVVLTDVVGL
+613 ADLEAVVLTDVVGL

-638 PLKLRWLARNY
+638 PLKLRWLAKNY
-649 TEIARSIKTAL
+649 AEAASSIETAL
-660 DREGGLSLNQ
+660 NREGGLSLNQ

-716 HGGNESK
+716 LSGNESK

-760 NRNGDP
+760 DRNGDP

-773 KQVRAKNSRLKVDL
+773 KQMRAKNPRLKVDL
-787 VVLAPQTT
+787 VVLAPQAT
-795 HHEIIQGFDLQFSG
+795 HHEIIQGFDLHFSG

-825 QTWDP
+825 QAWEP
-830 DQKADLSGLEDTLE
+830 DQEADLSGLEDS
-844 DTIDLALAPALF
+844 IDLALAPALF

-872 GLFNP
+872 GSFNP

-926 VDSIDYFEMQVQFH
+926 VDGIDYFEMQVQFD
-940 QHQELFAKLHRVAHW
+940 QHQNLFATLHRVAHW

-971 HNRPDVILVK
+971 RNRPDVILVK

-993 VSSQTGQ
+993 VSSQTGR
-1000 QFVVQRLQRRL
+1000 QFVVQRLRRRL
-1011 EQIGVVIPQDSEGT
+1011 EQIGVVTPQDSEGT

-1061 FVIDQQFPIPRQGT
+1061 FVIDQQFPVSRQGT

-1085 HHRWFGRGHK
+1085 HHRWFGRGQK

-1108 DDGIVR
+1108 DDGTVR

-1138 RTTDLCKDAFRSGDE
+1138 RTTDLCEDAFRSDGE

-1168 IAQTSGNT
+1168 IAQTSGSA
-1176 LQASELPA
+1176 LQAADLPA
-1184 RAIVGKSDHRQVEA
+1184 RTLIGNDDHRQVEA
-1198 KILDALRSADVQLG
+1198 TVLDALRSEDVQLG
-1212 QVSGVAVA
+1212 QVTGVAVA
-1220 ISAEDDQPAPEIR
+1220 ISAEDDQPAPAVGS
-1233 KLGKHTLVRLNKHE
+1233 LGKHTLVRLNKQE
-1247 LLNLI
+1247 LLSLI
-1252 GALRANQDPTNADPL
+1252 GALRANQDPTNADRL
-1267 VSSGDLSGTERF
+1267 VVSGNLSGAVQVPDDVVKTSSMGIPVELP
-1279 QNTVA
+1279 TPEEPTAPVEVA
-1284 KPPSANASTEI
+1284 RAAAPTSLPEHGVALH
-1295 PASGEPAASIEV
+1295 PAAEV
-1307 VGGTAPATVSD
+1307 DPVPLKV
-1318 QVVARRI
+1318 
-1325 AAKEDSV
+1325 
-1332 TPSAHRGGIGEE
+1332 HRGGLSDE
-1344 ELRLRYRKVVDVFDL
+1344 ELRLRYNKVVDVFAR
-1359 HRVVVTAPEIGAWQ
+1359 HKVAVTAPEVGKWQ

-1379 IFRFV
+1379 IFRFI
-1384 PHPGVTVEKLTNRRD
+1384 PSPGVTVDKLTNRRD
-1399 EIFLALELPSGFSIR
+1399 EIFLALALPSGFSIR

-1441 WQQCPANPESL
+1441 WQRCPADPESL
-1452 IAPLGAD
+1452 IAPLGTD
-1459 IEGKPVAIDL
+1459 IEGNPVTIDL

-1495 KGLIRYDKSTLRL
+1495 KGLVRYDKSTLRL

-1538 IEILEETVEEM
+1538 IEILEETVDEM
-1549 AVRYKDMKAIRARKL
+1549 AVRYKDMKAIRTRKL
-1564 VEYNAKVDKAER
+1564 VEYNAKVDKADR

-1598 KIEALLK
+1598 QIEALLK

-1670 LLHTAKGTIRV
+1670 FLHTAKGTIRL

>member
-1 MTDSSIRALGRFVA
+1 MTDSSIQALGRFVA
-15 NEALRKV
+15 DEALRKV
-22 TETSGTRVGL
+22 TEANGARAVL
-32 RVSGFDQPTVAEA
+32 RVSGFDRPTVAEA
-45 LRRTAQR
+45 LRRTARQ
-52 LSESPE
+52 LLGSQDC
-58 LQVVVKVGTS
+58 QVVVKVGTS
-68 EQINGV
+68 EPIEGV
-74 PDEFL
+74 PADYL
-79 LDRGDQLTKWRNSVQ
+79 LGPQDQLTKWRNSGQ
-94 GMAVLLFEWG
+94 GRAVLLFEWG
-104 RTPDAQGLAAM
+104 QSPDAQGLAAM
-115 NALDDATILGVR
+115 NALNDATILGNY
-127 HDNSGEHGFSRFM
+127 HDSSGERGFDRFM
-140 AEVWREVG
+140 AEAWREAG
-148 GSGTIPAL
+148 GIGTVPAAMGTVL
-156 MAGSMPEIWRA
+156 PAIWGA
-167 VTDEDP
+167 VTDEEP

-184 ETAQKVVA
+184 DTAQKVA
-192 ARVHTS
+192 ATQ
-198 DTVRTAIS
+198 VRTPDVVYPEIS

-211 LGLFPD
+211 LDLFPD
-217 RNLFVKPAALPA
+217 RGLFVKPAALPT
-229 RIKKNVCVSAFKQPA
+229 RIKKNVSVSAFKQPT
-244 GKEITA
+244 GKEIT
-250 EDLIDRIATAEF
+250 EDDLIDRISATEF
-262 SEESLA
+262 SAESLD
-268 HIGAEPETVKTRM
+268 HVGTDSETAKELM
-281 RNLVLNLNRSGT
+281 RGLVLNFNRSGST
-293 ILQDRRQLRC
+293 PQDSRQLRR

-317 SKKIGLGQQIRQEIE
+317 SKKIGLGQQVRQEIE
-332 KKASDRVDDFD
+332 KADADRVDEFD
-343 SMMIEEALNRGDQE
+343 AMVIEDALDLGDQE
-357 SAQRFLDEAPIGCA
+357 AAQRFLDEAPIGGA
-371 ESLADLLSKRSR
+371 EPLADLLSKRSR

-421 GLEGNQEAGQWS
+421 GLEGNQEVGRWS
-433 RWLFAFLYARTLR
+433 RWLFAFLYANTLDDVR
-446 DIQESTGLRLT
+446 ESTGLRLT
-457 LEVKDCLL
+457 LDVKKCLL
-465 NVTKPALLEAQETH
+465 DLTKPPLPEED
-479 EPFDLNTEWA
+479 EPFDPNTEWA
-489 PLRILVEMDGVAQR
+489 PLRILVEMDGVQR
-503 RFRWDPLGIPGQIS
+503 RFRWDPLGIPGQIA

-522 NSSWRNPPGH
+522 HGWQTPPGQTGK
-532 ASDLTFDTF
+532 LTFDTF
-541 LEKFSD
+541 LERFND
-547 PRQWQV
+547 PRQWQA
-553 DEPAPISETNFAGQL
+553 DEPLPVSESQFASQL
-568 EHLKRKHF
+568 ERLRLEHF
-576 ERFSEGLDAGKV
+576 SRFCDGLDAGKI
-588 NDYVREWEEILREAR
+588 NDYVREWEGVLREAR
-603 TTLIP
+603 TTLVP
-608 DNSPD
+608 DNAPN
-613 ADLKAVVLTDVVGL
+613 ADLEAVVLTDVVGL

-638 PLKLRWLARNY
+638 PLKLRWLAKNY
-649 TEIARSIKTAL
+649 EEAADSIETAL
-660 DREGGLSLNQ
+660 NKEGGLSLNQ
-670 ENEDL
+670 ENEEL

-716 HGGNESK
+716 YGGNESK
-723 EWLSSV
+723 DWLSSV

-760 NRNGDP
+760 DRNGDP

-773 KQVRAKNSRLKVDL
+773 KQMRAKNPRLKVDL
-787 VVLAPQTT
+787 VVLAPQAT

-809 AEMSEDSF
+809 TEMSDDSF

-825 QTWDP
+825 QAWEP
-830 DQKADLSGLEDTLE
+830 DQEADLSGLE

-856 GTQTSIK
+856 GTQTSMK

-872 GLFNP
+872 GYFNP

-926 VDSIDYFEMQVQFH
+926 VDGIDYFEMQVQFD
-940 QHQELFAKLHRVAHW
+940 QHQNLFETLHRVAHW

-971 HNRPDVILVK
+971 RNRPDVILVK

-993 VSSQTGQ
+993 VSSQTGR
-1000 QFVVQRLQRRL
+1000 QFVVQRLCRRL
-1011 EQIGVVIPQDSEGT
+1011 EQIGVVTPQDSEST

-1061 FVIDQQFPIPRQGT
+1061 FVIDQQFPVSRQGT

-1095 TRADLGRFVLTIQ
+1095 TRADLGRFVLTVQ
-1108 DDGIVR
+1108 DDGTVR

-1138 RTTDLCKDAFRSGDE
+1138 RTTDLCRDAFRSDGE

-1168 IAQTSGNT
+1168 IAQTSGKT
-1176 LQASELPA
+1176 TQAEDLPA
-1184 RAIVGKSDHRQVEA
+1184 RTLIGNDDHRQVEA
-1198 KILDALRSADVQLG
+1198 KVLDALRSEDVQLG
-1212 QVSGVAVA
+1212 HVTGVAVA
-1220 ISAEDDQPAPEIR
+1220 ISAEEDQSAPAVGS
-1233 KLGKHTLVRLNKHE
+1233 LGRHTLVRLNKRE

-1252 GALRANQDPTNADPL
+1252 GALRAKEDPTNADPL
-1267 VSSGDLSGTERF
+1267 VVSGDLSGTMKAADTAVEPSS
-1279 QNTVA
+1279 VGLSA
-1284 KPPSANASTEI
+1284 EPPTLEETTASAEAGGAAALTAA
-1295 PASGEPAASIEV
+1295 PGAVLARHPAAEA
-1307 VGGTAPATVSD
+1307 GPAPLKAS
-1318 QVVARRI
+1318 
-1325 AAKEDSV
+1325 
-1332 TPSAHRGGIGEE
+1332 RGGLSEE
-1344 ELRLRYRKVVDVFDL
+1344 ELALRYNKIVDVFAR
-1359 HRVVVTAPEIGAWQ
+1359 HKVAVTAPEVGKWQ

-1379 IFRFV
+1379 IFRFI
-1384 PHPGVTVEKLTNRRD
+1384 PNPGVTVDKLTNRRD
-1399 EIFLALELPSGFSIR
+1399 EIFLALALPSGFSIR
-1414 TRSDRG
+1414 ARSDRG

-1441 WQQCPANPESL
+1441 WLRCPANPESL

-1459 IEGKPVAIDL
+1459 IEGNPVTIDL

-1495 KGLIRYDKSTLRL
+1495 KGLVRYDKSTLRL

-1521 EDDPHLDGMI
+1521 EDDPHLDGVI

-1549 AVRYKDMKAIRARKL
+1549 AVRYKDMKAIRTRKL
-1564 VEYNAKVDKAER
+1564 VEYNAKVDKADR

-1598 KIEALLK
+1598 QIEALLK

-1619 AATQRPSADVIS
+1619 TATQRPSADVIS

-1670 LLHTAKGTIRV
+1670 LLHTAKSTTRL

>member
-1 MTDSSIRALGRFVA
+1 MTDSSIRALGRFIA
-15 NEALRKV
+15 DEALRKV
-22 TETSGTRVGL
+22 TETKGARVGL
-32 RVSGFDQPTVAEA
+32 RVSGFDQQTVAEA

-52 LSESPE
+52 MSESPG
-58 LQVVVKVGTS
+58 LQLVVKVGTS
-68 EQINGV
+68 ERIDGV
-74 PDEFL
+74 PAEFL
-79 LDRGDQLTKWRNSVQ
+79 LNRGDQLTKWRNSVH
-94 GMAVLLFEWG
+94 GTAVLLFEWG
-104 RTPDAQGLAAM
+104 QSPDAQGLEAM
-115 NALDDATILGVR
+115 NALDDAGILGDH
-127 HDNSGEHGFSRFM
+127 HDTSSEHGFDRFM
-140 AEVWREVG
+140 AEVWRDAG
-148 GSGTIPAL
+148 GSGAVPAL
-156 MAGSMPEIWRA
+156 MADSLRQIWRA

-184 ETAQKVVA
+184 ETAQRVA
-192 ARVHTS
+192 ATQVHTP
-198 DTVRTAIS
+198 DVVCTEIS

-217 RNLFVKPAALPA
+217 RGLFVKPAALPA
-229 RIKKNVCVSAFKQPA
+229 RIKKNVCVSAFKQPT

-250 EDLIDRIATAEF
+250 EDLIDRIAATDF

-268 HIGAEPETVKTRM
+268 HIGTDSDAVKKRM
-281 RNLVLNLNRSGT
+281 RDLVLNLDRSESV
-293 ILQDRRQLRC
+293 LQDRRQLRSG
-303 EQDLTLWLEVFEQK
+303 QDLTLWLEVFEQK
-317 SKKIGLGQQIRQEIE
+317 SGKIGLGQQVRQEI
-332 KKASDRVDDFD
+332 KKRAPLRLDDFD
-343 SMMIEEALNRGDQE
+343 AMMIEDALDRGDQE
-357 SAQRFLDEAPIGCA
+357 SAQRFLDEVPVGGA
-371 ESLADLLSKRSR
+371 EPLADLLNKRSR

-405 RELTYFSDEE
+405 RELTYFSDED

-421 GLEGNQEAGQWS
+421 GLEGNQEAGRWS
-433 RWLFAFLYARTLR
+433 RWLFAFLYKRTLE
-446 DIQESTGLRLT
+446 DIQGSTGLRLT
-457 LEVKDCLL
+457 LEVNKRLL
-465 NVTKPALLEAQETH
+465 DVAKPELPEVQEAQ
-479 EPFDLNTEWA
+479 EPFDLNIEWA
-489 PLRILVEMDGVAQR
+489 PLRILVEMDGAAQR
-503 RFRWDPLGIPGQIS
+503 RFRWDPVGIPGQIA

-522 NSSWRNPPGH
+522 DSWRNPPGH
-532 ASDLTFDTF
+532 ASDLAFDAF
-541 LEKFSD
+541 LEKFND
-547 PRQWQV
+547 PRQWQG
-553 DEPAPISETNFAGQL
+553 DEPAPVPELHFAGQL
-568 EHLKRKHF
+568 ERLKRKHF
-576 ERFSEGLDAGKV
+576 ERFSEGLDAG
-588 NDYVREWEEILREAR
+588 NINEYVSEWEAILREAR
-603 TTLIP
+603 TALVP

-613 ADLKAVVLTDVVGL
+613 ADLEAVVLTDVVGL
-627 ADHRMMMLATH
+627 ANHRMMMLATH

-649 TEIARSIKTAL
+649 AETAASIETAL
-660 DREGGLSLNQ
+660 NKEGGLSLNQ

-723 EWLSSV
+723 DWLSSV

-760 NRNGDP
+760 DRNGDP
-766 VLPMRVA
+766 ILPMRVA
-773 KQVRAKNSRLKVDL
+773 KQVRAKNPRLKVDL
-787 VVLAPQTT
+787 VVLAPQAT
-795 HHEIIQGFDLQFSG
+795 HHEIIQGFDLQFSST
-809 AEMSEDSF
+809 EMSEDSF

-825 QTWDP
+825 QAWEP
-830 DQKADLSGLEDTLE
+830 DQKANLSGLEDTV
-844 DTIDLALAPALF
+844 DLALAPALF

-863 ESTKKESLS
+863 ESTKKQSLS
-872 GLFNP
+872 GSYNP

-884 NLAQTSENVVR
+884 NLAQTSQNVVR

-914 RYDRR
+914 RYHRH

-926 VDSIDYFEMQVQFH
+926 VDGIDYFEMQVQFD
-940 QHQELFAKLHRVAHW
+940 QHQDLFAELHRVAHW

-971 HNRPDVILVK
+971 RNRPDVILVK

-1000 QFVVQRLQRRL
+1000 QFVVQRLRRRL
-1011 EQIGVVIPQDSEGT
+1011 EQIGVVTPQDSEGT
-1025 AKRIYEVGRNVAP
+1025 AKRIYEVARNVAP

-1061 FVIDQQFPIPRQGT
+1061 FVIDQQFPVSRQGT

-1108 DDGIVR
+1108 DNGTVL
-1114 LDVLVAESKFRQ
+1114 LDVLVAESKFRR
-1126 TFDVGSAEEQLN
+1126 TFDIGSAEEQLN
-1138 RTTDLCKDAFRSGDE
+1138 RTTDLCEDAFRSDGE
-1153 ARHDRPFWLDELAAA
+1153 ARHDRPFWLDELAAS
-1168 IAQTSGNT
+1168 IVQTSGNV
-1176 LQASELPA
+1176 LQAADLPA
-1184 RAIVGKSDHRQVEA
+1184 RSIIGDSDHRQVEA
-1198 KILDALRSADVQLG
+1198 KVLDALRSEHVQLG

-1220 ISAEDDQPAPEIR
+1220 IAAEDDQPAPAFGS
-1233 KLGKHTLVRLNKHE
+1233 LGKHTLVRLNKHE

-1252 GALRANQDPTNADPL
+1252 GALRANQDPTDADPL
-1267 VSSGDLSGTERF
+1267 VSSRRLEGTEEF
-1279 QNTVA
+1279 QDAVVRS
-1284 KPPSANASTEI
+1284 PSGDAPAELLASD
-1295 PASGEPAASIEV
+1295 EPATSVEV
-1307 VGGTAPATVSD
+1307 LGGAAPTAVPS
-1318 QVVARRI
+1318 QVVPLHV
-1325 AAKEDSV
+1325 AAKADPV
-1332 TPSAHRGGIGEE
+1332 TLNAHRGGLGEE
-1344 ELRLRYRKVVDVFDL
+1344 ELRRRYNKVVDVFNR
-1359 HRVVVTAPEIGAWQ
+1359 HKVAVTAPEIGAWQ

-1379 IFRFV
+1379 IFRFI
-1384 PHPGVTVEKLTNRRD
+1384 PHPGVTVDKLTNRRD
-1399 EIFLALELPSGFSIR
+1399 EIFLALALPSGFSIR

-1441 WQQCPANPESL
+1441 WQQCPADPKSL

-1459 IEGKPVAIDL
+1459 IEGNPVTVDL

-1481 TTGSGKSVALDTIL
+1481 TTGSGKSVALETIL
-1495 KGLIRYDKSTLRL
+1495 KGLIRYDKSSLRL

-1521 EDDPHLDGMI
+1521 EDDPHLDGVI

-1538 IEILEETVEEM
+1538 IAILEETVEEM
-1549 AVRYKDMKAIRARKL
+1549 AVRYKDMKEIRTRKL
-1564 VEYNAKVDKAER
+1564 VEYNAKVDEADR

-1598 KIEALLK
+1598 QIEALLK

-1670 LLHTAKGTIRV
+1670 FLHTAKGTVRV

>member
-15 NEALRKV
+15 DEALRKV
-22 TETSGTRVGL
+22 TEISGARVSL

-52 LSESPE
+52 LSEPPE
-58 LQVVVKVGTS
+58 LQVVVKVGTW
-68 EQINGV
+68 EQIDGV
-74 PDEFL
+74 PVEFL
-79 LDRGDQLTKWRNSVQ
+79 LDRGDQLTKWRNSGQ
-94 GMAVLLFEWG
+94 GTAVLLFEWG
-104 RTPDAQGLAAM
+104 QSPDAEGLAAM
-115 NALDDATILGVR
+115 NALDDAAILGDH
-127 HDNSGEHGFSRFM
+127 HDASGERGFDRFM
-140 AEVWREVG
+140 REAWREAG
-148 GSGTIPAL
+148 GRGTVPPL
-156 MAGSMPEIWRA
+156 MADFLPEIWRA
-167 VTDEDP
+167 ITDEDP
-173 RSLHRWAAFLV
+173 RSLHHWAAFLV
-184 ETAQKVVA
+184 ETAQKVA
-192 ARVHTS
+192 ANRIHTP
-198 DTVRTAIS
+198 DVVCTEIS
-206 AALPA
+206 AALPT

-217 RNLFVKPAALPA
+217 RGLFIKPAALPA
-229 RIKKNVCVSAFKQPA
+229 RIKKNVCVSAFKQPT

-250 EDLIDRIATAEF
+250 DDLTARISTAEF

-268 HIGAEPETVKTRM
+268 HVGADSETVKTRM
-281 RNLVLNLNRSGT
+281 RNLVLNLNRSGPAP
-293 ILQDRRQLRC
+293 QDRRQLRSG
-303 EQDLTLWLEVFEQK
+303 QDLTLWLEVFEQK
-317 SKKIGLGQQIRQEIE
+317 SKKIGLGQQVRQEIE
-332 KKASDRVDDFD
+332 RTAAGRVDDFD
-343 SMMIEEALNRGDQE
+343 AMMIEDALDRGDQE
-357 SAQRFLDEAPIGCA
+357 SAQRFLDEAPAGGA
-371 ESLADLLSKRSR
+371 EPLADLLSKRSR
-383 RKVEKLAF
+383 RKVERLAF

-421 GLEGNQEAGQWS
+421 GLEGNQEAGRWS

-446 DIQESTGLRLT
+446 DIQDSTGLRLT

-465 NVTKPALLEAQETH
+465 DVTKPPLPEAQEIQ

-489 PLRILVEMDGVAQR
+489 PLRILVEMDGAAQR
-503 RFRWDPLGIPGQIS
+503 RFRWDPLGIPGQIA

-522 NSSWRNPPGH
+522 DSWQNPPVH
-532 ASDLTFDTF
+532 ASNLTFDTF
-541 LEKFSD
+541 LEKFND

-553 DEPAPISETNFAGQL
+553 DESVPVPESHFAGRL
-568 EHLKRKHF
+568 ERLKRKHF
-576 ERFSEGLDAGKV
+576 ERFSEGLDAANI
-588 NDYVREWEEILREAR
+588 NDYVREWQGILREAR
-603 TTLIP
+603 ATLVP
-608 DNSPD
+608 DNAPNT
-613 ADLKAVVLTDVVGL
+613 DLQAVVLADVFGL

-638 PLKLRWLARNY
+638 PLKLRWLAKNY
-649 TEIARSIKTAL
+649 TEAAGSIETAL
-660 DREGGLSLNQ
+660 NKEGGLSLNQ

-760 NRNGDP
+760 DRNGDP
-766 VLPMRVA
+766 VLPRRVA
-773 KQVRAKNSRLKVDL
+773 KQVRAKNPRLKVDL
-787 VVLAPQTT
+787 VVLAPQAT

-825 QTWDP
+825 QAWEP
-830 DQKADLSGLEDTLE
+830 NQEADLSGLEN
-844 DTIDLALAPALF
+844 TIDLALAPALF

-872 GLFNP
+872 GSFNP
-877 WKHPASH
+877 WKHQASH

-926 VDSIDYFEMQVQFH
+926 VDGIDYFEMQVQFD
-940 QHQELFAKLHRVAHW
+940 QHQDLFATLHRVAHW

-971 HNRPDVILVK
+971 RNRPDVILVK

-993 VSSQTGQ
+993 VSSQTGR
-1000 QFVVQRLQRRL
+1000 QFVVQRLRRRL
-1011 EQIGVVIPQDSEGT
+1011 EQIGVVTPQDSEGT

-1061 FVIDQQFPIPRQGT
+1061 FVIDQQFPVSRQGT

-1095 TRADLGRFVLTIQ
+1095 TRADLGRFVLTVQ
-1108 DDGIVR
+1108 DDGMVR

-1138 RTTDLCKDAFRSGDE
+1138 RTTDLCKDAFRSDGE

-1168 IAQTSGNT
+1168 IAQTSGNA
-1176 LQASELPA
+1176 LQAAELPA
-1184 RAIVGKSDHRQVEA
+1184 RTMIGKGDHRQVEA
-1198 KILDALRSADVQLG
+1198 KVLDALRSEDVQLG

-1220 ISAEDDQPAPEIR
+1220 ISAEDDQPAPAVGS
-1233 KLGKHTLVRLNKHE
+1233 LGKHTLVRLNKHE

-1267 VSSGDLSGTERF
+1267 VLSGDLSGTEKVP
-1279 QNTVA
+1279 NTVV
-1284 KPPSANASTEI
+1284 KTPSADTPTEL
-1295 PASGEPAASIEV
+1295 PASGEPVASVEV
-1307 VGGTAPATVSD
+1307 VGGTALAAIPS
-1318 QVVARRI
+1318 QVVARHI
-1325 AAKEDSV
+1325 TAEADPV
-1332 TPSAHRGGIGEE
+1332 TLNTHRGGLGEE
-1344 ELRLRYRKVVDVFDL
+1344 ELSLRYNKVVGVFDR
-1359 HRVVVTAPEIGAWQ
+1359 HKVAVTAPEIGAWQ

-1379 IFRFV
+1379 IFRFI
-1384 PHPGVTVEKLTNRRD
+1384 PHPGVTVDKLTNRRD
-1399 EIFLALELPSGFSIR
+1399 EIFLALALPSGFSIR

-1426 PKIDDEKYGVDAKAL
+1426 PKIDDEKYGVDAKSL
-1441 WQQCPANPESL
+1441 WQQCPADPESL
-1452 IAPLGAD
+1452 VAPLGAD
-1459 IEGKPVAIDL
+1459 IEGNPVTIDL

-1481 TTGSGKSVALDTIL
+1481 TTGSGKSVALETIL

-1521 EDDPHLDGMI
+1521 EDDPHLDGVI

-1549 AVRYKDMKAIRARKL
+1549 AVRYKDMKAIRTRKL
-1564 VEYNAKVDKAER
+1564 VEYNAKVDKADR

-1598 KIEALLK
+1598 QIEVLLK

-1670 LLHTAKGTIRV
+1670 FLHTAKGTTRV
-1681 QVAYDG
+1681 QVAYDD

>member
-15 NEALRKV
+15 DEALRKV
-22 TETSGTRVGL
+22 TKVSGARAVL
-32 RVSGFDQPTVAEA
+32 RVNGFDRPIVAEA
-45 LRRTAQR
+45 LRHTAKR
-52 LSESPE
+52 LLESPS

-68 EQINGV
+68 EPIEDV
-74 PDEFL
+74 PVDYL
-79 LDRGDQLTKWRNSVQ
+79 LDPQDQLTKWRNSGQ
-94 GMAVLLFEWG
+94 GTAVLLFEWG
-104 RTPDAQGLAAM
+104 QSPDAQGLAAM
-115 NALDDATILGVR
+115 NALDDATILGDY
-127 HDNSGEHGFSRFM
+127 HDASDERGFDRFM
-140 AEVWREVG
+140 AEAWREAG
-148 GSGTIPAL
+148 GLGTVPAL
-156 MAGSMPEIWRA
+156 MDTSLPEIWRA
-167 VTDEDP
+167 ITEEEP

-184 ETAQKVVA
+184 ETAEKVA
-192 ARVHTS
+192 AAQIHTPDVVYS
-198 DTVRTAIS
+198 EIS

-211 LGLFPD
+211 LDLFPD
-217 RNLFVKPAALPA
+217 RGLFLRPAALPA
-229 RIKKNVCVSAFKQPA
+229 RIKKNASVSAFKQPT
-244 GKEITA
+244 GKEIN
-250 EDLIDRIATAEF
+250 EDDLIDRITTTEF
-262 SEESLA
+262 SAESLD
-268 HIGAEPETVKTRM
+268 HIGMDSESAKTRM
-281 RNLVLNLNRSGT
+281 RSLVLNLNRTGPT
-293 ILQDRRQLRC
+293 PLDTRQLRR

-317 SKKIGLGQQIRQEIE
+317 SKKIGLGQQVRQEIE
-332 KKASDRVDDFD
+332 KTDAKRVDEFD
-343 SMMIEEALNRGDQE
+343 AMVIEEGLDRGDQE
-357 SAQRFLDEAPIGCA
+357 SAQRFLDEAPVGGA
-371 ESLADLLSKRSR
+371 EPLADLLSKRSR
-383 RKVEKLAF
+383 RKVEKLAY

-405 RELTYFSDEE
+405 RELAYFSDEE
-415 EGSVVV
+415 EGSIIV
-421 GLEGNQEAGQWS
+421 GLEGNQEAGRWS

-446 DIQESTGLRLT
+446 DVQDSTGLRLT
-457 LEVKDCLL
+457 LDVKDCLL
-465 NVTKPALLEAQETH
+465 DLTRPTLPEED
-479 EPFDLNTEWA
+479 EPFDPNTEWA
-489 PLRILVEMDGVAQR
+489 PLRVLVEMDGAAQR
-503 RFRWDPLGIPGQIS
+503 RFRWDPLGIPGQIA

-522 NSSWRNPPGH
+522 HGLRTSPGH
-532 ASDLTFDTF
+532 TSNLTFDTF

-553 DEPAPISETNFAGQL
+553 DEPAPESHFAGQL
-568 EHLKRKHF
+568 DRLKRDHF
-576 ERFSEGLDAGKV
+576 ERFSDGLDTENI
-588 NDYVREWEEILREAR
+588 NDYVREWEGVLREAR
-603 TTLIP
+603 TTLVP
-608 DNSPD
+608 DNAPN
-613 ADLKAVVLTDVVGL
+613 ADLEAVVLTDTVGL

-649 TEIARSIKTAL
+649 AEVAGSIKTAL
-660 DREGGLSLNQ
+660 NKEGGLSLNQ

-690 VLVGPGG
+690 VLVGSGG
-697 TIAIPMRES
+697 TVAIPMRES

-716 HGGNESK
+716 LGGNESK

-743 YLTTY
+743 YLSTY

-760 NRNGDP
+760 DRNGDP

-773 KQVRAKNSRLKVDL
+773 KQVRAKNPRLKVDL
-787 VVLAPQTT
+787 IVLAPQDT

-825 QTWDP
+825 RAWEPNQEEG
-830 DQKADLSGLEDTLE
+830 LSGLE

-856 GTQTSIK
+856 GTQTSVK

-872 GLFNP
+872 GSFNP

-926 VDSIDYFEMQVQFH
+926 VDGIDYFEMQVRFD
-940 QHQELFAKLHRVAHW
+940 QHQKLFTTLHRVAHW

-971 HNRPDVILVK
+971 QNRPDVILVK
-981 PSVGKNESYTLI
+981 PRVGKNESYTLI
-993 VSSQTGQ
+993 VSSQTGR
-1000 QFVVQRLQRRL
+1000 QFVVQRLRRRL
-1011 EQIGVVIPQDSEGT
+1011 EQIGVVTPQDSEGT

-1075 SLVTWISFDE
+1075 GLVTWISFDE

-1095 TRADLGRFVLTIQ
+1095 TRADLGRFALTIQ
-1108 DDGIVR
+1108 KDGTVR

-1126 TFDVGSAEEQLN
+1126 TFDVGSAEEQLT
-1138 RTTDLCKDAFRSGDE
+1138 RTTDLCWDAFRSDGE

-1168 IAQTSGNT
+1168 IAQSRGDA
-1176 LQASELPA
+1176 LQAADLPA
-1184 RAIVGKSDHRQVEA
+1184 RTMIGNDDPHQVEA
-1198 KILDALRSADVQLG
+1198 KVLDALRSEDVQLG
-1212 QVSGVAVA
+1212 QVVGVAVA
-1220 ISAEDDQPAPEIR
+1220 ISAEDDQPAPAVGS
-1233 KLGKHTLVRLNKHE
+1233 LGKHTLVRLNKHE

-1252 GALRANQDPTNADPL
+1252 GALRANQVPTNADPL
-1267 VSSGDLSGTERF
+1267 VVSGALGV
-1279 QNTVA
+1279 TVGN
-1284 KPPSANASTEI
+1284 PDTVFTTPSTGI
-1295 PASGEPAASIEV
+1295 AAELPTPEES
-1307 VGGTAPATVSD
+1307 TAPAEGIGVTAPTTVPRTK
-1318 QVVARRI
+1318 VARH
-1325 AAKEDSV
+1325 
-1332 TPSAHRGGIGEE
+1332 PSAEVDPAPLKARRGGLSEE
-1344 ELRLRYRKVVDVFDL
+1344 ELRLRYNKVVDVFAR
-1359 HRVVVTAPEIGAWQ
+1359 HRVAVTAPEVDKWQ

-1379 IFRFV
+1379 IFRFI
-1384 PHPGVTVEKLTNRRD
+1384 PSPGVTVEKLTNRRD
-1399 EIFLALELPSGFSIR
+1399 EIFLALTLPSGFSIR

-1420 SVLFEI
+1420 SVLFEV

-1441 WQQCPANPESL
+1441 WRQCPADPENL

-1459 IEGKPVAIDL
+1459 IEGNPVTIDL

-1495 KGLIRYDKSTLRL
+1495 KGLARYDKSALRL

-1521 EDDPHLDGMI
+1521 EDDPHLDGVI

-1549 AVRYKDMKAIRARKL
+1549 AVRYKDMKATRTRKL
-1564 VEYNAKVDKAER
+1564 VEYNAKVDKADR

-1644 RVKTATD
+1644 RVKTSTD

-1670 LLHTAKGTIRV
+1670 MLHTAKGTIRI

>member
-15 NEALRKV
+15 DEALRKV
-22 TETSGTRVGL
+22 TESSGARVGL
-32 RVSGFDQPTVAEA
+32 RVCGFDQLTVAEA
-45 LRRTAQR
+45 LRRTSQR
-52 LSESPE
+52 LSESAE
-58 LQVVVKVGTS
+58 LQVVVKAGTS
-68 EQINGV
+68 EQIDGV

-79 LDRGDQLTKWRNSVQ
+79 LKRGEQLTKWRNSMQ
-94 GMAVLLFEWG
+94 GTAVLLFEWG
-104 RTPDAQGLAAM
+104 QSPDEQGLAAM
-115 NALDDATILGVR
+115 NALDDAAILGDH
-127 HDNSGEHGFSRFM
+127 HDTSGEHGFHRFM
-140 AEVWREVG
+140 ADVWREAG
-148 GSGTIPAL
+148 GSGTVPAL
-156 MAGSMPEIWRA
+156 MAESLPAIWRA

-192 ARVHTS
+192 TRIHTP
-198 DTVRTAIS
+198 DVVCTEIS
-206 AALPA
+206 SALPA

-217 RNLFVKPAALPA
+217 PNLLDKPAALPA
-229 RIKKNVCVSAFKQPA
+229 RIKKNVCVSAFKQPT

-262 SEESLA
+262 TDESLA
-268 HIGAEPETVKTRM
+268 RIGADSETAKARM
-281 RNLVLNLNRSGT
+281 RNLVLNLNRSGPV
-293 ILQDRRQLRC
+293 LQDRRQLRC
-303 EQDLTLWLEVFEQK
+303 GQDLTLWLEVFEQK
-317 SKKIGLGQQIRQEIE
+317 SKKIGLGQQVRQEIE
-332 KKASDRVDDFD
+332 KKAADRVDDFD
-343 SMMIEEALNRGDQE
+343 ALMIEEALDRGDQE
-357 SAQRFLDEAPIGCA
+357 SAQRFLDDSPIGGA
-371 ESLADLLSKRSR
+371 EPLADLLSKPSR

-415 EGSVVV
+415 EGTVVV
-421 GLEGNQEAGQWS
+421 GLEGNQEAGRWS
-433 RWLFAFLYARTLR
+433 RWLFAFLYARTLH
-446 DIQESTGLRLT
+446 DIQDTTGLRLS
-457 LEVKDCLL
+457 LEVTGSLL
-465 NVTKPALLEAQETH
+465 DRTKPAVPEAHETQ

-489 PLRILVEMDGVAQR
+489 PLRFLVEMDNAAQR
-503 RFRWDPLGIPGQIS
+503 RFRWDPLGIPGQIA

-522 NSSWRNPPGH
+522 DTWRNPPGH
-532 ASDLTFDTF
+532 TSDLTFDTF
-541 LEKFSD
+541 LERFND

-553 DEPAPISETNFAGQL
+553 DDPAPVPEPHFAGQL
-568 EHLKRKHF
+568 ERLKRKHF
-576 ERFSEGLDAGKV
+576 ERLAEGLDAGNI
-588 NDYVREWEEILREAR
+588 NDYVREWEGILREAR
-603 TTLIP
+603 ITLVPNNAP
-608 DNSPD
+608 DE
-613 ADLKAVVLTDVVGL
+613 DLKAVVLTDVVGL

-649 TEIARSIKTAL
+649 TETARSIETAL
-660 DREGGLSLNQ
+660 NKDGGLSLNQ

-760 NRNGDP
+760 DRNGDP

-773 KQVRAKNSRLKVDL
+773 KQVRAKNPRLKVDL
-787 VVLAPQTT
+787 VVLAPQAT

-825 QTWDP
+825 QAWEP
-830 DQKADLSGLEDTLE
+830 DQKADLSGLEDT
-844 DTIDLALAPALF
+844 IDLVLAPVLF

-872 GLFNP
+872 GFFNP

-902 DETLESWSTLCV
+902 DEALESWSTLCV
-914 RYDRR
+914 RYDRC

-926 VDSIDYFEMQVQFH
+926 VDGIDYFEMQVQFH
-940 QHQELFAKLHRVAHW
+940 QHQDLFADLHGVAHW

-971 HNRPDVILVK
+971 RNRPDVILVK
-981 PSVGKNESYTLI
+981 PNVGKNESYTLI
-993 VSSQTGQ
+993 VSSQTGR
-1000 QFVVQRLQRRL
+1000 QFVVQRLRRRL
-1011 EQIGVVIPQDSEGT
+1011 EQIGVVTPQDSEGT

-1061 FVIDQQFPIPRQGT
+1061 FVIDQQFPVPQQGT

-1095 TRADLGRFVLTIQ
+1095 TRADLGRFVLTVQ
-1108 DDGIVR
+1108 NDGTVR
-1114 LDVLVAESKFRQ
+1114 LNVLVVESKFRQ

-1138 RTTDLCKDAFRSGDE
+1138 RTTDLCKDAFRSDGE

-1168 IAQTSGNT
+1168 IAQTSGSA
-1176 LQASELPA
+1176 LEAADLPA
-1184 RAIVGKSDHRQVEA
+1184 RILIGNDDHRQVEA
-1198 KILDALRSADVQLG
+1198 KVLDALRSEEVQLG
-1212 QVSGVAVA
+1212 QVTGVAVA
-1220 ISAEDDQPAPEIR
+1220 ISAEDDQSAPAVGR
-1233 KLGKHTLVRLNKHE
+1233 LGKHILVRLNKHE

-1267 VSSGDLSGTERF
+1267 ITPGDLSGTVMDPGAVVKTSSPGISAQLPIPEEP
-1279 QNTVA
+1279 TALVDA
-1284 KPPSANASTEI
+1284 VGANAPTI
-1295 PASGEPAASIEV
+1295 LPRP
-1307 VGGTAPATVSD
+1307 
-1318 QVVARRI
+1318 VVALHPRVE
-1325 AAKEDSV
+1325 ADPAPLK
-1332 TPSAHRGGIGEE
+1332 AHRGGLPEE
-1344 ELRLRYRKVVDVFDL
+1344 ELRLRYNKILDVFAR
-1359 HRVVVTAPEIGAWQ
+1359 HKVSVTAPEAGKWQ

-1379 IFRFV
+1379 IFRFI
-1384 PHPGVTVEKLTNRRD
+1384 PNPGVTVDKLTNRRD
-1399 EIFLALELPSGFSIR
+1399 EIFLALALPSGFSIR

-1426 PKIDDEKYGVDAKAL
+1426 PKIDDEKYGIDAKAL
-1441 WQQCPANPESL
+1441 WQQRPADPESL
-1452 IAPLGAD
+1452 IAPLGVD
-1459 IEGKPVAIDL
+1459 IEGNPVTIDL

-1481 TTGSGKSVALDTIL
+1481 TTGSGKSVALETIL
-1495 KGLIRYDKSTLRL
+1495 KGLLRYEKSSLRL

-1521 EDDPHLDGMI
+1521 EEDPHLDRMI
-1531 GMDAADA
+1531 GMDATDT
-1538 IEILEETVEEM
+1538 IEILKDTVEEM
-1549 AVRYKDMKAIRARKL
+1549 AVRYADMKAIRTRKL
-1564 VEYNAKVDKAER
+1564 IEYNAKVDKADR

-1598 KIEALLK
+1598 QIEALLK

-1670 LLHTAKGTIRV
+1670 LLHTAKGTTRV
-1681 QVAYDG
+1681 QVACDG
-1687 S
+1687 G

>member
-15 NEALRKV
+15 DEALRKV
-22 TETSGTRVGL
+22 SDVSGARAVL

-52 LSESPE
+52 LSESPN

-68 EQINGV
+68 EPIEGV
-74 PDEFL
+74 PVDYL
-79 LDRGDQLTKWRNSVQ
+79 LDPQDQLTKWRNSAQ
-94 GMAVLLFEWG
+94 GTAVLLFEWG
-104 RTPDAQGLAAM
+104 QSPDAQGLAAI
-115 NALDDATILGVR
+115 NALDDATILDDD
-127 HDNSGEHGFSRFM
+127 HDTPGGHWFDRFM
-140 AEVWREVG
+140 AKAWQEAG
-148 GSGTIPAL
+148 GIGAVPAL
-156 MAGSMPEIWRA
+156 MATFLPRIWRA
-167 VTDEDP
+167 ITDEEP
-173 RSLHRWAAFLV
+173 RSLHRWADFLV
-184 ETAQKVVA
+184 ETAQKVATAQV
-192 ARVHTS
+192 RTS
-198 DTVRTAIS
+198 DVVHSEIS

-211 LGLFPD
+211 LDLFPD
-217 RNLFVKPAALPA
+217 RGLFIKPAALPA
-229 RIKKNVCVSAFKQPA
+229 RIKKNVWVSAFKQPT
-244 GKEITA
+244 GKEIT
-250 EDLIDRIATAEF
+250 EDDLIDRIATTEF
-262 SEESLA
+262 SEESLD
-268 HIGAEPETVKTRM
+268 HIGADSETAKTCM
-281 RNLVLNLNRSGT
+281 RSLVLNRSGRT
-293 ILQDRRQLRC
+293 SQDRRQLRC
-303 EQDLTLWLEVFEQK
+303 EQDLILWLEVFEQK
-317 SKKIGLGQQIRQEIE
+317 SKKIGLGQQVRQEIE
-332 KKASDRVDDFD
+332 KTDADRVDEFD
-343 SMMIEEALNRGDQE
+343 AMMIEGALDRGDQE
-357 SAQRFLDEAPIGCA
+357 SAQRFLDEAPAGGA
-371 ESLADLLSKRSR
+371 KPLADLLSKRSR
-383 RKVEKLAF
+383 RRVEKLAF

-421 GLEGNQEAGQWS
+421 GLEGNQEAGRWS

-446 DIQESTGLRLT
+446 DIQDSTGLRLT
-457 LEVKDCLL
+457 LEVRDYLL
-465 NVTKPALLEAQETH
+465 DLTEPTLPETD

-489 PLRILVEMDGVAQR
+489 PLRILVEMDGAAQR
-503 RFRWDPLGIPGQIS
+503 RFRWDPLGIPGQIA

-522 NSSWRNPPGH
+522 HGWRSTPGH
-532 ASDLTFDTF
+532 ANDLTFDTF
-541 LEKFSD
+541 LEKCND

-553 DEPAPISETNFAGQL
+553 DVPVPIPESHFAGRL
-568 EHLKRKHF
+568 ERLKREHF
-576 ERFSEGLDAGKV
+576 ERFSEGLDAEDID
-588 NDYVREWEEILREAR
+588 DYVREWEGILREAR
-603 TTLIP
+603 TTLVP
-608 DNSPD
+608 ENAPN
-613 ADLKAVVLTDVVGL
+613 ADLEAVVLTDVVGL

-638 PLKLRWLARNY
+638 PLRLRWLAQNY
-649 TEIARSIKTAL
+649 AQTASSIRTAL
-660 DREGGLSLNQ
+660 NEEGGLSLNR

-690 VLVGPGG
+690 ALVGPGG

-760 NRNGDP
+760 DRNGDP

-773 KQVRAKNSRLKVDL
+773 KQVRAKNPRLQVDL
-787 VVLAPQTT
+787 VVLAPQAT

-825 QTWDP
+825 QAWEP
-830 DQKADLSGLEDTLE
+830 DQEADLSGLEN
-844 DTIDLALAPALF
+844 TIDIALAPALF

-872 GLFNP
+872 GYFTP

-895 ALLPETA
+895 ALLPETS

-926 VDSIDYFEMQVQFH
+926 VDGIDYFEMQVQFD
-940 QHQELFAKLHRVAHW
+940 QHQDLFATLHRVAHW

-993 VSSQTGQ
+993 VSSQSGK
-1000 QFVVQRLQRRL
+1000 QFVVQRLRRRL
-1011 EQIGVVIPQDSEGT
+1011 EQIGVVTLQDSEGT

-1051 NEVVGLVATR
+1051 NEIVGLVATR
-1061 FVIDQQFPIPRQGT
+1061 FVIDQQFPVPQQGT

-1095 TRADLGRFVLTIQ
+1095 TRADLGRFVLTVQ
-1108 DDGIVR
+1108 DDGTVR
-1114 LDVLVAESKFRQ
+1114 LNVLVAESKFRQ

-1168 IAQTSGNT
+1168 IAQTSGNA
-1176 LQASELPA
+1176 LKAAELPA
-1184 RAIVGKSDHRQVEA
+1184 RTMIGNDDHRQVEA
-1198 KILDALRSADVQLG
+1198 KVLDALRSGKIQLD
-1212 QVSGVAVA
+1212 QVTGVAVA
-1220 ISAEDDQPAPEIR
+1220 IAAEDDQPAPAVGS
-1233 KLGKHTLVRLNKHE
+1233 LGQHTLVRLNKRE
-1247 LLNLI
+1247 LQNLI
-1252 GALRANQDPTNADPL
+1252 GALRANQAPTNADPL
-1267 VSSGDLSGTERF
+1267 VAAGDLSE
-1279 QNTVA
+1279 TV
-1284 KPPSANASTEI
+1284 KVQHTVVKTPSADPPAEL
-1295 PASGEPAASIEV
+1295 PASDEPAAPVEV
-1307 VGGTAPATVSD
+1307 TGATALTPVPGPI
-1318 QVVARRI
+1318 VARHL
-1325 AAKEDSV
+1325 AAEVDPVPLK
-1332 TPSAHRGGIGEE
+1332 AHHGGLGEE
-1344 ELRLRYRKVVDVFDL
+1344 ELRLRYNKVVDVFAR
-1359 HRVVVTAPEIGAWQ
+1359 HKVAVTAPEIGKWQ

-1379 IFRFV
+1379 IFRFI
-1384 PHPGVTVEKLTNRRD
+1384 PDPGVTVDKLTNRRD
-1399 EIFLALELPSGFSIR
+1399 EIFLALALPSGFSIR

-1441 WQQCPANPESL
+1441 WQQCPADPENL

-1459 IEGKPVAIDL
+1459 IEGNPVTIDL

-1495 KGLIRYDKSTLRL
+1495 KGLVRYDKNTLRL

-1521 EDDPHLDGMI
+1521 EDDPHLDGVI

-1538 IEILEETVEEM
+1538 IEILEKTVEEM
-1549 AVRYKDMKAIRARKL
+1549 AVRYADMKEIRTRKL
-1564 VEYNAKVDKAER
+1564 VEYNAKVEKAVR

-1598 KIEALLK
+1598 QIEALLK

-1670 LLHTAKGTIRV
+1670 FLHTAKGTIRV

>member
-15 NEALRKV
+15 DEALRKV
-22 TETSGTRVGL
+22 TDVSEARAVL
-32 RVSGFDQPTVAEA
+32 RVSGFDRLTVAEA
-45 LRRTAQR
+45 LRRTAQK
-52 LSESPE
+52 LSESPDR
-58 LQVVVKVGTS
+58 QIVVKVGTS
-68 EQINGV
+68 DPIEGV
-74 PDEFL
+74 PVDYL
-79 LDRGDQLTKWRNSVQ
+79 LNPQDQLTKWRNS
-94 GMAVLLFEWG
+94 GRGAAVLLFEWG
-104 RTPDAQGLAAM
+104 ESPDAQGLAAM
-115 NALDDATILGVR
+115 NALDDAAILGDH
-127 HDNSGEHGFSRFM
+127 HDTSGERGFERLM
-140 AEVWREVG
+140 AEAWREAGGVG
-148 GSGTIPAL
+148 TVPAL
-156 MAGSMPEIWRA
+156 MATHLPEIWCA

-173 RSLHRWAAFLV
+173 RTLHRWATFLV
-184 ETAQKVVA
+184 ETAQKVA
-192 ARVHTS
+192 ATHVHTPEAVYS
-198 DTVRTAIS
+198 EIS

-211 LGLFPD
+211 LDLFPD
-217 RNLFVKPAALPA
+217 RELFIRPATLPA
-229 RIKKNVCVSAFKQPA
+229 RIKKNVWVSAFKQPT
-244 GKEITA
+244 GREIT
-250 EDLIDRIATAEF
+250 EDDLIDRIATTEF
-262 SEESLA
+262 SEVSLE
-268 HIGAEPETVKTRM
+268 HIGMDSETAKMRM
-281 RNLVLNLNRSGT
+281 RDLVLNLNRSDST
-293 ILQDRRQLRC
+293 SQNPRELRRD
-303 EQDLTLWLEVFEQK
+303 QDLTLWLEVFEQK
-317 SKKIGLGQQIRQEIE
+317 SKKIGVGQQIRQEIE
-332 KKASDRVDDFD
+332 RTAAERVNEYDA
-343 SMMIEEALNRGDQE
+343 MMIEELLDRGDQE
-357 SAQRFLDEAPIGCA
+357 SAQRFLDEIPSGGT
-371 ESLADLLSKRSR
+371 EPLADLLSKRSR

-391 PDSQFVQDPLRALL
+391 PDSQFVHDPLRALL

-415 EGSVVV
+415 EGTVVV
-421 GLEGNQEAGQWS
+421 GLEGNQETGQWS
-433 RWLFAFLYARTLR
+433 RWLFAFLYARTLQ

-457 LEVKDCLL
+457 LDVKDCLL
-465 NVTKPALLEAQETH
+465 QLTQPCLPKED
-479 EPFDLNTEWA
+479 EPFDSNIEWA
-489 PLRILVEMDGVAQR
+489 PLRIVVEMDGAAQR
-503 RFRWDPLGIPGQIS
+503 RFRWDPLGIPGQIA

-522 NSSWRNPPGH
+522 HGRRPFPGY

-541 LEKFSD
+541 LQRLIEPRHWEIDWPGLEPTSD
-547 PRQWQV
+547 
-553 DEPAPISETNFAGQL
+553 FASQL
-568 EHLKRKHF
+568 QSLKREHF
-576 ERFSEGLDAGKV
+576 GRMSGGLDAE
-588 NDYVREWEEILREAR
+588 NINEYVRGWEGILRAAR
-603 TTLIP
+603 TALVPNNAP
-608 DNSPD
+608 DT
-613 ADLKAVVLTDVVGL
+613 DLEAVVLTDVVGL
-627 ADHRMMMLATH
+627 ADHRMMMLAIH
-638 PLKLRWLARNY
+638 PLKLRWLAKNY
-649 TEIARSIKTAL
+649 AEVAGSIKTAL
-660 DREGGLSLNQ
+660 NKEGGLSLNQ

-690 VLVGPGG
+690 ILVGPGG

-716 HGGNESK
+716 YGGNESK
-723 EWLSSV
+723 DWLSSV

-736 MVRVITD
+736 MVRVVTD

-748 PHKLDGLRVLLL
+748 PHKLDGLRLLL
-760 NRNGDP
+760 LDRNGDP

-773 KQVRAKNSRLKVDL
+773 KQMRAKNPRLKVDL
-787 VVLAPQTT
+787 VVLAPQAT
-795 HHEIIQGFDLQFSG
+795 HHEIIQGFDLQFAT

-825 QTWDP
+825 QAWEP
-830 DQKADLSGLEDTLE
+830 DQKADLSGLE

-872 GLFNP
+872 GSFNS

-895 ALLPETA
+895 ALLPETS

-926 VDSIDYFEMQVQFH
+926 VDGIDYFEMQVQFD
-940 QHQELFAKLHRVAHW
+940 QHQDLFTTLHRVAHW

-971 HNRPDVILVK
+971 RNRPDVILVK

-1000 QFVVQRLQRRL
+1000 QFVVQRLRRRL
-1011 EQIGVVIPQDSEGT
+1011 EQIGVVSPKDSEST

-1061 FVIDQQFPIPRQGT
+1061 FVIDQQFPVPQQGT

-1095 TRADLGRFVLTIQ
+1095 TRADLGRFVLTVQ
-1108 DDGIVR
+1108 DDGTVR
-1114 LDVLVAESKFRQ
+1114 LDILVAESKFRQ

-1138 RTTDLCKDAFRSGDE
+1138 RTTDLCQDAFRSDGE
-1153 ARHDRPFWLDELAAA
+1153 VRHDRPFWLDELAAA
-1168 IAQTSGNT
+1168 IAQTSGNV
-1176 LQASELPA
+1176 LKSADLPA
-1184 RAIVGKSDHRQVEA
+1184 RTVIGNDEHRRIEA
-1198 KILDALRSADVQLG
+1198 KVLDALRSEHVRLG
-1212 QVSGVAVA
+1212 QVTGVAVA
-1220 ISAEDDQPAPEIR
+1220 ISAEDDQPAPMVGS
-1233 KLGKHTLVRLNKHE
+1233 LGKHILVRLNKHE

-1252 GALRANQDPTNADPL
+1252 GALRANQDPVNADPL
-1267 VSSGDLSGTERF
+1267 VSFRGPSRIVQVSGSAALTTSEEMPTPGEPTASAEVGE
-1279 QNTVA
+1279 TVA
-1284 KPPSANASTEI
+1284 PRTSPR
-1295 PASGEPAASIEV
+1295 V
-1307 VGGTAPATVSD
+1307 
-1318 QVVARRI
+1318 VVARH
-1325 AAKEDSV
+1325 
-1332 TPSAHRGGIGEE
+1332 SATEADLISSKAHHGGLSEE
-1344 ELRLRYRKVVDVFDL
+1344 ELRLRYNKVLDVFAR
-1359 HRVVVTAPEIGAWQ
+1359 HKVTVISPEVGRWQ

-1379 IFRFV
+1379 IFRFI
-1384 PHPGVTVEKLTNRRD
+1384 PNPGVTVDKLTNRRD

-1426 PKIDDEKYGVDAKAL
+1426 PKIDDEMYGVSAKAL
-1441 WQQCPANPESL
+1441 WQQVPIDSESL
-1452 IAPLGAD
+1452 ITPLGAD
-1459 IEGKPVAIDL
+1459 IEGNPVTIDL

-1495 KGLIRYDKSTLRL
+1495 KGLIRYDRSALRL

-1538 IEILEETVEEM
+1538 IEILEETVGEM
-1549 AVRYKDMKAIRARKL
+1549 EKRYKDMKEIRARKL
-1564 VEYNAKVDKAER
+1564 VEYNSKVDRVDR
-1576 KPWIVIVLD
+1576 KPWIVVVLD

-1598 KIEALLK
+1598 QIEALLK

-1665 GQGDA
+1665 GHGDA
-1670 LLHTAKGTIRV
+1670 FLHTAKGTIRL

>member
-1 MTDSSIRALGRFVA
+1 MTGSSIRALGRFVA
-15 NEALRKV
+15 DEALRKV
-22 TETSGTRVGL
+22 TEISGARAVL
-32 RVSGFDQPTVAEA
+32 RVSGFDRPTVAEA

-52 LSESPE
+52 LSESPDR
-58 LQVVVKVGTS
+58 QVVVKVGTS
-68 EQINGV
+68 ESIEDV
-74 PDEFL
+74 PVEYL
-79 LDRGDQLTKWRNSVQ
+79 LDPQDQLTKWRNSGQ
-94 GMAVLLFEWG
+94 GKAVLLFEWG
-104 RTPDAQGLAAM
+104 QSPDAQGLAAM
-115 NALDDATILGVR
+115 NALDDATILGTY
-127 HDNSGEHGFSRFM
+127 HDASSERGFDRFM
-140 AEVWREVG
+140 AEAWREAG
-148 GSGTIPAL
+148 GAGTVPVL
-156 MAGSMPEIWRA
+156 MGNFLPEIWRS
-167 VTDEDP
+167 VTDEEP

-184 ETAQKVVA
+184 ETAQKVA
-192 ARVHTS
+192 ATQVHTP
-198 DTVRTAIS
+198 DVVCREIS

-211 LGLFPD
+211 LDLFPD
-217 RNLFVKPAALPA
+217 RGLFIKPAALSA
-229 RIKKNVCVSAFKQPA
+229 RIKKNVSVSAFKQPT
-244 GKEITA
+244 GKEITD
-250 EDLIDRIATAEF
+250 EDLIHRINTTEF
-262 SEESLA
+262 SEESLD
-268 HIGAEPETVKTRM
+268 HIGADSETAKKRM
-281 RNLVLNLNRSGT
+281 RSLVLNLNHSGPT
-293 ILQDRRQLRC
+293 PQDPRQLRR

-317 SKKIGLGQQIRQEIE
+317 SKKIGLGQQLRQEIE
-332 KKASDRVDDFD
+332 RTDAERVDEFD
-343 SMMIEEALNRGDQE
+343 AMVIEDALDRGDQE
-357 SAQRFLDEAPIGCA
+357 SAQRFLDEAPVGGA
-371 ESLADLLSKRSR
+371 EPLADLLSKRSR

-421 GLEGNQEAGQWS
+421 GLEGNQEAGRWS

-446 DIQESTGLRLT
+446 DVQDSTGLRLT

-465 NVTKPALLEAQETH
+465 DLNKPTLPKED
-479 EPFDLNTEWA
+479 EPFDPNTEWA
-489 PLRILVEMDGVAQR
+489 PLRILVEMDGAAQR
-503 RFRWDPLGIPGQIS
+503 RFRWDPLGIPGQIA

-522 NSSWRNPPGH
+522 HGWRNVPGQ
-532 ASDLTFDTF
+532 ASNLTFDTF
-541 LEKFSD
+541 LAKFND

-553 DEPAPISETNFAGQL
+553 DEPAPVPASHFAGQL
-568 EHLKRKHF
+568 ERLKVEHF
-576 ERFSEGLDAGKV
+576 ERFSGGLDAAII
-588 NDYVREWEEILREAR
+588 NDYVREWEGVLREAR
-603 TTLIP
+603 TTLVP
-608 DNSPD
+608 DNAPN
-613 ADLKAVVLTDVVGL
+613 ADLEAVVLTDVIGL

-638 PLKLRWLARNY
+638 PLKLRWLAKNY
-649 TEIARSIKTAL
+649 TETASSIGTAL
-660 DREGGLSLNQ
+660 NKEGGLSLNQ

-716 HGGNESK
+716 YGGNESK
-723 EWLSSV
+723 DWLSSV

-760 NRNGDP
+760 DRNGDP

-773 KQVRAKNSRLKVDL
+773 KQMRAKNPRLKVDL

-809 AEMSEDSF
+809 TEMSEDSF

-825 QTWDP
+825 RAWEP
-830 DQKADLSGLEDTLE
+830 DQEADLSELE

-872 GLFNP
+872 GSFNS

-926 VDSIDYFEMQVQFH
+926 VDGIDYFEMQVQFD
-940 QHQELFAKLHRVAHW
+940 QHLDLFATLHRVAHW

-971 HNRPDVILVK
+971 RNRPDVILVK

-993 VSSQTGQ
+993 VSSQTGR
-1000 QFVVQRLQRRL
+1000 QFVVQRLRRRL
-1011 EQIGVVIPQDSEGT
+1011 EQIGVVTPQDSEGT
-1025 AKRIYEVGRNVAP
+1025 ARRIYEVGRNVAP

-1061 FVIDQQFPIPRQGT
+1061 FVIDQQFPVPRQGT

-1095 TRADLGRFVLTIQ
+1095 TRADLGRFVLTVQ
-1108 DDGIVR
+1108 GDGTVR

-1126 TFDVGSAEEQLN
+1126 AFDLGSAEEQLN
-1138 RTTDLCKDAFRSGDE
+1138 RTTDLCEDAFRSDGE

-1168 IAQTSGNT
+1168 IAQTSGNA
-1176 LQASELPA
+1176 LQAADLPA
-1184 RAIVGKSDHRQVEA
+1184 RTMIGNGDHRQVEA
-1198 KILDALRSADVQLG
+1198 KVLDALRSEDVRLG
-1212 QVSGVAVA
+1212 RITGVAVA
-1220 ISAEDDQPAPEIR
+1220 ISAEDDQPAPAVGR
-1233 KLGKHTLVRLNKHE
+1233 LGKHTLVRLNKHE

-1267 VSSGDLSGTERF
+1267 VASGDLSGIVKVPD
-1279 QNTVA
+1279 TVVMT
-1284 KPPSANASTEI
+1284 PSAGTSADLPNPE
-1295 PASGEPAASIEV
+1295 EPAAPVEV
-1307 VGGTAPATVSD
+1307 VGATAPTTVPSP
-1318 QVVARRI
+1318 VAARHP
-1325 AAKEDSV
+1325 AAEEEPVPLK
-1332 TPSAHRGGIGEE
+1332 AHRGGLSEE
-1344 ELRLRYRKVVDVFDL
+1344 ELRLRYNKVVDVFTR
-1359 HRVVVTAPEIGAWQ
+1359 HRVAVTAPEIGKWQ

-1379 IFRFV
+1379 IFRFI
-1384 PHPGVTVEKLTNRRD
+1384 PDPGVTVDKLTNRRD
-1399 EIFLALELPSGFSIR
+1399 EIFLALALPSGFSIR

-1441 WQQCPANPESL
+1441 WQRCPADPDSL

-1459 IEGKPVAIDL
+1459 IEGNPVTIDL

-1495 KGLIRYDKSTLRL
+1495 KGLVRYDKNALRL

-1521 EDDPHLDGMI
+1521 EDDPHLDGVI

-1549 AVRYKDMKAIRARKL
+1549 AVRYRDMKAIRTRKL
-1564 VEYNAKVDKAER
+1564 VEYNARVDEADR

-1619 AATQRPSADVIS
+1619 AATQRPSGDVIS

-1670 LLHTAKGTIRV
+1670 FLHTAKGTIRV

>member
-1 MTDSSIRALGRFVA
+1 MTDSSIRALGRFIA
-15 NEALRKV
+15 DEALRKV
-22 TETSGTRVGL
+22 TETSGARVGL
-32 RVSGFDQPTVAEA
+32 RISGFDQPTVAEA
-45 LRRTAQR
+45 LRRTAQK

-58 LQVVVKVGTS
+58 PQVVVKVGTS
-68 EQINGV
+68 EQIAGV

-79 LDRGDQLTKWRNSVQ
+79 LNRGDQLTKWRNSGQ
-94 GMAVLLFEWG
+94 GTAVLLFEWG
-104 RTPDAQGLAAM
+104 QSPDAEGLAAM
-115 NALDDATILGVR
+115 NALDDAPILGDH
-127 HDNSGEHGFSRFM
+127 HDTSSERGFDRFM
-140 AEVWREVG
+140 ADVWREAG
-148 GSGTIPAL
+148 GSGTVPAV
-156 MAGSMPEIWRA
+156 MADSLPEIWRA

-173 RSLHRWAAFLV
+173 LSLHRWAAFLV
-184 ETAQKVVA
+184 ETAHRVVA
-192 ARVHTS
+192 TRVHTP
-198 DTVRTAIS
+198 DAVCTEIS

-217 RNLFVKPAALPA
+217 RSLFAKPAALPA
-229 RIKKNVCVSAFKQPA
+229 RIKKNVCVSAFKQPT

-250 EDLIDRIATAEF
+250 DDLIDRIATAEF
-262 SEESLA
+262 SEESLE
-268 HIGAEPETVKTRM
+268 HIGADSETVKTRM
-281 RNLVLNLNRSGT
+281 RDLVLNLDDRGPA
-293 ILQDRRQLRC
+293 LQDRGQLRSG
-303 EQDLTLWLEVFEQK
+303 QDLTLWLEVFEQK
-317 SKKIGLGQQIRQEIE
+317 SKKVGLGQQVKQEIE
-332 KKASDRVDDFD
+332 RTAADRVDDFD
-343 SMMIEEALNRGDQE
+343 AMMIEEALNRGDQE
-357 SAQRFLDEAPIGCA
+357 SAQRFLDEAPAGGA
-371 ESLADLLSKRSR
+371 EPLADLLSKRSR

-415 EGSVVV
+415 DGSVVV
-421 GLEGNQEAGQWS
+421 RLEGNQEAGRWS

-446 DIQESTGLRLT
+446 DIQESTSLRLT
-457 LEVKDCLL
+457 LEVQGCLL
-465 NVTKPALLEAQETH
+465 DVTKPSLPENQETQ
-479 EPFDLNTEWA
+479 EPFELNIEWA
-489 PLRILVEMDGVAQR
+489 PLRFLVEMDGAAQR
-503 RFRWDPLGIPGQIS
+503 RFRWDPMGIPGQIA

-522 NSSWRNPPGH
+522 DSWQTPPGH
-532 ASDLTFDTF
+532 ASNLTFDTF
-541 LEKFSD
+541 LEKFND
-547 PRQWQV
+547 PRQWQT
-553 DEPAPISETNFAGQL
+553 DEPVPAPETHFAGRL
-568 EHLKRKHF
+568 DRLKRKHF
-576 ERFSEGLDAGKV
+576 ERFSEGLDATNIGE
-588 NDYVREWEEILREAR
+588 YVREWEDILREAR
-603 TTLIP
+603 ATLVP
-608 DNSPD
+608 DNAPD
-613 ADLKAVVLTDVVGL
+613 ADLEAVVLADVVEL

-649 TEIARSIKTAL
+649 TETSDSIEIALNK
-660 DREGGLSLNQ
+660 EGGLSLNQ

-690 VLVGPGG
+690 VLVGPRG

-716 HGGNESK
+716 RGGNESK

-729 DETAIDE
+729 DEAAIDE

-760 NRNGDP
+760 DRNGDP
-766 VLPMRVA
+766 VLPVRVA
-773 KQVRAKNSRLKVDL
+773 KQVRAKNPRLKVDL

-809 AEMSEDSF
+809 AEMSDDSF

-825 QTWDP
+825 QAWEP
-830 DQKADLSGLEDTLE
+830 DQTTDLSGLEG
-844 DTIDLALAPALF
+844 TIDLALAPALF

-872 GLFNP
+872 GSFNP

-926 VDSIDYFEMQVQFH
+926 VDGIDYFEMQVQFD
-940 QHQELFAKLHRVAHW
+940 QHQDLFAELHSVAHW

-971 HNRPDVILVK
+971 RNRPDVILVK

-993 VSSQTGQ
+993 VSSQTGK
-1000 QFVVQRLQRRL
+1000 QFVVQRLRRRL
-1011 EQIGVVIPQDSEGT
+1011 EQIGVVTPQDSEGT

-1061 FVIDQQFPIPRQGT
+1061 FVIDQQFPIPQQGT
-1075 SLVTWISFDE
+1075 SLITWISFDE

-1095 TRADLGRFVLTIQ
+1095 TRADLGRFILTVQ
-1108 DDGIVR
+1108 NDGIVR

-1138 RTTDLCKDAFRSGDE
+1138 RTTDLCKDAFRSDGE

-1168 IAQTSGNT
+1168 IAQTSGNA
-1176 LQASELPA
+1176 LRAAELPA
-1184 RAIVGKSDHRQVEA
+1184 RTTIGKDDHRQVEA
-1198 KILDALRSADVQLG
+1198 KVLDALRSEDVQLG

-1220 ISAEDDQPAPEIR
+1220 ISAEDDQPAPAVNTFGR
-1233 KLGKHTLVRLNKHE
+1233 HTLVRLNKHE

-1252 GALRANQDPTNADPL
+1252 GALRANQDPTDADHLVDSWNLSEPAKIPDTVIKPTSGTSSELLAQEEQAAPAEVAVATARTTVPSGVVAGDTAAEADPDTL
-1267 VSSGDLSGTERF
+1267 NS
-1279 QNTVA
+1279 
-1284 KPPSANASTEI
+1284 
-1295 PASGEPAASIEV
+1295 
-1307 VGGTAPATVSD
+1307 
-1318 QVVARRI
+1318 
-1325 AAKEDSV
+1325 
-1332 TPSAHRGGIGEE
+1332 HRGGLGEE
-1344 ELRLRYRKVVDVFDL
+1344 ELRLRYNKVLDVF
-1359 HRVVVTAPEIGAWQ
+1359 HRHKVGVTAPENGKWQ

-1379 IFRFV
+1379 IFRFI
-1384 PHPGVTVEKLTNRRD
+1384 PDPGVTVDKLTNRRD
-1399 EIFLALELPSGFSIR
+1399 EIFLALALPSGFSIR

-1441 WQQCPANPESL
+1441 WQRCPADPESL
-1452 IAPLGAD
+1452 IAPLGSD
-1459 IEGKPVAIDL
+1459 IEGNPVAIDL

-1495 KGLIRYDKSTLRL
+1495 KGLVRYDKSALRL

-1549 AVRYKDMKAIRARKL
+1549 AVRYKDMKAIRTRKL
-1564 VEYNAKVDKAER
+1564 VEYNAQVDQALR

-1598 KIEALLK
+1598 KIEVLLK

-1670 LLHTAKGTIRV
+1670 FLHTAKGTVRV

>member
-15 NEALRKV
+15 DEALRKV
-22 TETSGTRVGL
+22 TEISGARAVL
-32 RVSGFDQPTVAEA
+32 RVSGFDQQTVAEA

-52 LSESPE
+52 LLESPDR
-58 LQVVVKVGTS
+58 QVVVKVGTS
-68 EQINGV
+68 QPIEGV
-74 PDEFL
+74 PIDYL
-79 LDRGDQLTKWRNSVQ
+79 LDPQDQLTKWRNSGQ
-94 GMAVLLFEWG
+94 GTAVLLFEWG
-104 RTPDAQGLAAM
+104 QSPDAQGLAAM
-115 NALDDATILGVR
+115 NALDDATILGDY
-127 HDNSGEHGFSRFM
+127 HDASGERGFDRFM
-140 AEVWREVG
+140 AEAWREAG
-148 GSGTIPAL
+148 GTGTVPAL
-156 MAGSMPEIWRA
+156 MDTFLPEIWRA
-167 VTDEDP
+167 ITDEEP

-184 ETAQKVVA
+184 ETAQKVA
-192 ARVHTS
+192 AAQVHTP
-198 DTVRTAIS
+198 DMVYPEIS

-211 LGLFPD
+211 LDLFPD
-217 RNLFVKPAALPA
+217 RGLFIKPAALPA
-229 RIKKNVCVSAFKQPA
+229 RIKKNVSVSAFKQPT
-244 GKEITA
+244 GKEIA
-250 EDLIDRIATAEF
+250 EDDLIDRITTTEF
-262 SEESLA
+262 SEECLD
-268 HIGAEPETVKTRM
+268 HIGTDSETAKTRM
-281 RNLVLNLNRSGT
+281 RSLIQNLNRSGST
-293 ILQDRRQLRC
+293 PQDPRQLRR

-317 SKKIGLGQQIRQEIE
+317 SKKVGLGQQVRQEIE
-332 KKASDRVDDFD
+332 RADAERVDEFD
-343 SMMIEEALNRGDQE
+343 AMMIEDALDRGDQE
-357 SAQRFLDEAPIGCA
+357 SAQRFLDEAPIGGA
-371 ESLADLLSKRSR
+371 EPLADLLSKRSR

-421 GLEGNQEAGQWS
+421 GLEGNQEAGRWS

-446 DIQESTGLRLT
+446 DVQDSTGLRLT

-465 NVTKPALLEAQETH
+465 DLTKPPLPEED
-479 EPFDLNTEWA
+479 EPFDPNTEWA
-489 PLRILVEMDGVAQR
+489 PLRILVEMDGAAQR
-503 RFRWDPLGIPGQIS
+503 RFRWDPLGIPGQIA

-522 NSSWRNPPGH
+522 HGWRNPPGH
-532 ASDLTFDTF
+532 ACNLTFDTF
-541 LEKFSD
+541 LERFND

-553 DEPAPISETNFAGQL
+553 DEPVPVAASHFAGQL
-568 EHLKRKHF
+568 ERLKLEHF
-576 ERFSEGLDAGKV
+576 ERFADGLDAGNI
-588 NDYVREWEEILREAR
+588 NDYVREWEGILREAR
-603 TTLIP
+603 TILVP
-608 DNSPD
+608 DNAPN
-613 ADLKAVVLTDVVGL
+613 ADLEAVVLTDVVGL

-638 PLKLRWLARNY
+638 PLKLRWLAKNY
-649 TEIARSIKTAL
+649 AEAAGSIETAL
-660 DREGGLSLNQ
+660 NKEGGLSLNQ

-716 HGGNESK
+716 LGGNESK

-760 NRNGDP
+760 DRNGDP

-773 KQVRAKNSRLKVDL
+773 KQVRAKNPRLKVDL
-787 VVLAPQTT
+787 VVLAPQAT
-795 HHEIIQGFDLQFSG
+795 HHEIIQGFDLHFAG
-809 AEMSEDSF
+809 AEMSEDTF

-825 QTWDP
+825 QAWEP
-830 DQKADLSGLEDTLE
+830 DQEADLSGLENTV
-844 DTIDLALAPALF
+844 DLALAPALF

-872 GLFNP
+872 GSFNP

-926 VDSIDYFEMQVQFH
+926 VDGIDYFEMQVQFD
-940 QHQELFAKLHRVAHW
+940 QHQNLFATLHRVAHW

-971 HNRPDVILVK
+971 RNRPDVILVK

-993 VSSQTGQ
+993 VSSQTGR
-1000 QFVVQRLQRRL
+1000 QFVVQRLRRRL
-1011 EQIGVVIPQDSEGT
+1011 EQIGVVTPQDSEGT

-1061 FVIDQQFPIPRQGT
+1061 FVIDQQFPVSRQGT

-1108 DDGIVR
+1108 DDGTVR

-1126 TFDVGSAEEQLN
+1126 TFDVGSAEVQLN
-1138 RTTDLCKDAFRSGDE
+1138 RTTDLCEDAFRSDGA

-1168 IAQTSGNT
+1168 IAQTSGNA
-1176 LQASELPA
+1176 LQAADLPA
-1184 RAIVGKSDHRQVEA
+1184 RTLIGNDDHRQVEA
-1198 KILDALRSADVQLG
+1198 KVLDALRSEDVELG
-1212 QVSGVAVA
+1212 QVTGVAVA
-1220 ISAEDDQPAPEIR
+1220 ISAEDDQPAPAVGT
-1233 KLGKHTLVRLNKHE
+1233 LGKHTLVRLNKHE

-1267 VSSGDLSGTERF
+1267 VVSGDLSGTV
-1279 QNTVA
+1279 TVPHA
-1284 KPPSANASTEI
+1284 VATTLSVGISAELPTPEG
-1295 PASGEPAASIEV
+1295 P
-1307 VGGTAPATVSD
+1307 TAPVEAVGTTAPTTLPRA
-1318 QVVARRI
+1318 VVARHS
-1325 AAKEDSV
+1325 AAEVDPVPLKN
-1332 TPSAHRGGIGEE
+1332 HRGGLSEE
-1344 ELRLRYRKVVDVFDL
+1344 ELRLRYNKVVDVFAR
-1359 HRVVVTAPEIGAWQ
+1359 HKVAVTAPEVGKWQ

-1379 IFRFV
+1379 IFRFI
-1384 PHPGVTVEKLTNRRD
+1384 PSPGVTVDKLTNRRD
-1399 EIFLALELPSGFSIR
+1399 EIFLALALPSGFSIR

-1426 PKIDDEKYGVDAKAL
+1426 PKIDDEKYGVDAESL
-1441 WQQCPANPESL
+1441 WQRCPTDPESL

-1459 IEGKPVAIDL
+1459 IEGNPVTIDL

-1495 KGLIRYDKSTLRL
+1495 KGLVRYDKSTLRL

-1538 IEILEETVEEM
+1538 IEILEETVDEM
-1549 AVRYKDMKAIRARKL
+1549 AVRYKDMKAIRTRKL
-1564 VEYNAKVDKAER
+1564 VEYNAKVNKADR

-1598 KIEALLK
+1598 QIEALLK

-1644 RVKTATD
+1644 RVKTSTD

-1670 LLHTAKGTIRV
+1670 FLHTAKGTIRL

>member
-15 NEALRKV
+15 DEALRKV
-22 TETSGTRVGL
+22 TEISGARAVL
-32 RVSGFDQPTVAEA
+32 RVSGFDRPTVAEA

-52 LSESPE
+52 LSESPDR
-58 LQVVVKVGTS
+58 QVVVKVGTS
-68 EQINGV
+68 EPIEGV
-74 PDEFL
+74 PVDYL
-79 LDRGDQLTKWRNSVQ
+79 LDPQDQLTKWRNSGQ
-94 GMAVLLFEWG
+94 GTAVLLFEWG
-104 RTPDAQGLAAM
+104 QSPDAQGLAAM
-115 NALDDATILGVR
+115 NALDDATILGDY
-127 HDNSGEHGFSRFM
+127 HDASGERGFDRFM
-140 AEVWREVG
+140 AEAWREAG
-148 GSGTIPAL
+148 GIGTVPAL
-156 MAGSMPEIWRA
+156 MVTFLPEIWRA
-167 VTDEDP
+167 ITGEEP

-184 ETAQKVVA
+184 ETAQKVA
-192 ARVHTS
+192 ATQVHTP
-198 DTVRTAIS
+198 DVVYPEIS

-211 LGLFPD
+211 LDLFPD
-217 RNLFVKPAALPA
+217 RGLFIKPAALPA
-229 RIKKNVCVSAFKQPA
+229 RIKKNVSVSAFKQPT
-244 GKEITA
+244 GKEIA
-250 EDLIDRIATAEF
+250 EDDLIDRITTTEF
-262 SEESLA
+262 SEESLD
-268 HIGAEPETVKTRM
+268 HIGTDSETAKTRM
-281 RNLVLNLNRSGT
+281 RSLVLNLNRSGST
-293 ILQDRRQLRC
+293 PQDPRQLRC

-317 SKKIGLGQQIRQEIE
+317 SKKIGLGQQVRQEIE
-332 KKASDRVDDFD
+332 RTDAERVDEFD
-343 SMMIEEALNRGDQE
+343 AMMIEDALDRGDQE
-357 SAQRFLDEAPIGCA
+357 SAQRFLDEAPVGGA
-371 ESLADLLSKRSR
+371 EPLADLLSKRSR

-415 EGSVVV
+415 EGAVVV
-421 GLEGNQEAGQWS
+421 GLEGNQEAGRWS

-446 DIQESTGLRLT
+446 DVQDSTGLRLT

-465 NVTKPALLEAQETH
+465 DLTKPPLPEED
-479 EPFDLNTEWA
+479 EPFDPNTEWA
-489 PLRILVEMDGVAQR
+489 PLRILVEMDGAAQR
-503 RFRWDPLGIPGQIS
+503 RFRWDPLGIPGQIA
-517 LAALI
+517 LVALI
-522 NSSWRNPPGH
+522 HGWRTPPGH
-532 ASDLTFDTF
+532 ATNLTFDTF
-541 LEKFSD
+541 LEKFND

-553 DEPAPISETNFAGQL
+553 DEPAPVPTSHFAGQL
-568 EHLKRKHF
+568 ECLKLEHF
-576 ERFSEGLDAGKV
+576 ERFSDGLDAGNI
-588 NDYVREWEEILREAR
+588 NDYVREWEGILREAR
-603 TTLIP
+603 TTLVP
-608 DNSPD
+608 DNAPN
-613 ADLKAVVLTDVVGL
+613 ADLEAVVLTDVVGL

-649 TEIARSIKTAL
+649 AEAADSIETAL
-660 DREGGLSLNQ
+660 NKEGGLSLNQ

-760 NRNGDP
+760 DRNGDP
-766 VLPMRVA
+766 ILPMRVA
-773 KQVRAKNSRLKVDL
+773 KQVRAKNPRLKVDL
-787 VVLAPQTT
+787 VVLAPQAT

-825 QTWDP
+825 QAWEP
-830 DQKADLSGLEDTLE
+830 DQEADLSGLEN
-844 DTIDLALAPALF
+844 TIDLALAPALF

-872 GLFNP
+872 GSFNP

-926 VDSIDYFEMQVQFH
+926 VDGIDYFEMQVQFD
-940 QHQELFAKLHRVAHW
+940 QHLDLFTTLHRVAHW

-971 HNRPDVILVK
+971 RNRPDVILVK

-993 VSSQTGQ
+993 VSSQTGR
-1000 QFVVQRLQRRL
+1000 QFVVQRLRRRL
-1011 EQIGVVIPQDSEGT
+1011 EQIGVVTPQDSEGT
-1025 AKRIYEVGRNVAP
+1025 SKRVYEVGRNVAP

-1061 FVIDQQFPIPRQGT
+1061 FVIDQQFPVPRQGT

-1095 TRADLGRFVLTIQ
+1095 TRADLGRFVLTVQ
-1108 DDGIVR
+1108 DDGSVR

-1138 RTTDLCKDAFRSGDE
+1138 RTTDLCEDAFRSGGE

-1168 IAQTSGNT
+1168 IAQTSGNA
-1176 LQASELPA
+1176 LQAADLPA
-1184 RAIVGKSDHRQVEA
+1184 RTMIGNDDHRQVEA
-1198 KILDALRSADVQLG
+1198 KVLDALRSEDVQLG
-1212 QVSGVAVA
+1212 QVTGVVVA
-1220 ISAEDDQPAPEIR
+1220 ISAEDDQPAPAVGS
-1233 KLGKHTLVRLNKHE
+1233 LGEHTLVRLNKHE
-1247 LLNLI
+1247 LLDLI
-1252 GALRANQDPTNADPL
+1252 GALRANQDPTDADPL
-1267 VSSGDLSGTERF
+1267 VDSGDLNGTVKIPD
-1279 QNTVA
+1279 TIVKA
-1284 KPPSANASTEI
+1284 PSVGTSAELPTPE
-1295 PASGEPAASIEV
+1295 EPAASVEA
-1307 VGGTAPATVSD
+1307 VGATAPTTLPSP
-1318 QVVARRI
+1318 VVARHP
-1325 AAKEDSV
+1325 AAEVDPVPLK
-1332 TPSAHRGGIGEE
+1332 AHRGGLHEE
-1344 ELRLRYRKVVDVFDL
+1344 ELKLRYNKVVDVFAR
-1359 HRVVVTAPEIGAWQ
+1359 HKVEVIAPESGKWQ

-1379 IFRFV
+1379 IFRFI
-1384 PHPGVTVEKLTNRRD
+1384 PRPGVTVDKLTNRRD
-1399 EIFLALELPSGFSIR
+1399 EIFLALALPSGFSIR
-1414 TRSDRG
+1414 TRNDRG

-1441 WQQCPANPESL
+1441 WQRCPADPESL

-1459 IEGKPVAIDL
+1459 IEGNPVTIDL

-1495 KGLIRYDKSTLRL
+1495 KGLVRYDKSTLRL

-1521 EDDPHLDGMI
+1521 EDDPHLDGLI

-1549 AVRYKDMKAIRARKL
+1549 AVRYKDMKAIRTRKL
-1564 VEYNAKVDKAER
+1564 VEYNAKVDKADR

-1598 KIEALLK
+1598 QIEALLK

-1670 LLHTAKGTIRV
+1670 FLHTAKGTIRV

>member
-15 NEALRKV
+15 DEALRKV
-22 TETSGTRVGL
+22 TENSGAHAVL
-32 RVSGFDQPTVAEA
+32 RVCGFDQSTVAEA
-45 LRRTAQR
+45 LRRMEQK
-52 LSESPE
+52 LSESPD
-58 LQVVVKVGTS
+58 LQIVVKVGTS
-68 EQINGV
+68 EPIEGV
-74 PDEFL
+74 PDEYL
-79 LDRGDQLTKWRNSVQ
+79 LGPQDQLTKWRNSGQ
-94 GMAVLLFEWG
+94 DKAVLLFEWG
-104 RTPDAQGLAAM
+104 QSPDAQGLAAI
-115 NALDDATILGVR
+115 NTLDDATILGSPEQDPDER
-127 HDNSGEHGFSRFM
+127 GFNRFM
-140 AEVWREVG
+140 AEAWWEAG
-148 GSGTIPAL
+148 GAGSVPAL
-156 MAGSMPEIWRA
+156 MDEFLPYIWRA
-167 VTDEDP
+167 VTEEAP
-173 RSLHRWAAFLV
+173 RSLHRWAAFLAEV
-184 ETAQKVVA
+184 AQRVA
-192 ARVHTS
+192 ATPI
-198 DTVRTAIS
+198 RTEDVVLPEIS
-206 AALPA
+206 AALP
-211 LGLFPD
+211 GIDLFPD
-217 RNLFVKPAALPA
+217 RELFARRASLPA
-229 RIKKNVCVSAFKQPA
+229 RIKKNISVSVFKQPS
-244 GKEITA
+244 GKEVTE
-250 EDLIDRIATAEF
+250 EDLIHRIDATEF
-262 SEESLA
+262 SEQSLA
-268 HIGAEPETVKTRM
+268 YIGVDSETAKKRM
-281 RNLVLNLNRSGT
+281 RSLALNLDYSGPN
-293 ILQDRRQLRC
+293 LQDPRQLRR

-317 SKKIGLGQQIRQEIE
+317 SKKTGLGQQLRQEIE
-332 KKASDRVDDFD
+332 RIDARRVDEFD
-343 SMMIEEALNRGDQE
+343 AMVIEDALDRGDQE
-357 SAQRFLDEAPIGCA
+357 SAQRFLDEAPATGA
-371 ESLADLLSKRSR
+371 APLADMLSKRSR

-421 GLEGNQEAGQWS
+421 GLEGNQETGRWS

-446 DIQESTGLRLT
+446 DVQESTGLRLT

-465 NVTKPALLEAQETH
+465 DRGMPSLPREGD

-489 PLRILVEMDGVAQR
+489 ALRILVEMDGAAQR
-503 RFRWDPLGIPGQIS
+503 RFRWDPLGIPGQIA

-522 NSSWRNPPGH
+522 HGWRNTPGEV
-532 ASDLTFDTF
+532 SSLSFDTF
-541 LEKFSD
+541 LAQFND
-547 PRQWQV
+547 PRLWKA
-553 DEPAPISETNFAGQL
+553 DEPAPVPGTHFAGRL
-568 EHLKRKHF
+568 ELLKREHF
-576 ERFSEGLDAGKV
+576 DRFADGLDAGV
-588 NDYVREWEEILREAR
+588 INDYVHDWEEVLGEAR
-603 TTLIP
+603 TILVP
-608 DNSPD
+608 DNAPD
-613 ADLKAVVLTDVVGL
+613 PDLEGVVLTDVVGL

-638 PLKLRWLARNY
+638 PLKLRWLAKNY
-649 TEIARSIKTAL
+649 AEIARSIKTAL
-660 DREGGLSLNQ
+660 NKEGGLSLNQ

-716 HGGNESK
+716 YGGNESK
-723 EWLSSV
+723 DWLSSV

-760 NRNGDP
+760 DRNGDP

-773 KQVRAKNSRLKVDL
+773 KQMRAKNPRLKVDL
-787 VVLAPQTT
+787 VVLAPQAT
-795 HHEIIQGFDLQFSG
+795 HHEIIQGFDLHFSG
-809 AEMSEDSF
+809 TEMSEDSF

-825 QTWDP
+825 RAWEP
-830 DQKADLSGLEDTLE
+830 DQEADLSELD

-863 ESTKKESLS
+863 ESTKKASLS
-872 GLFNP
+872 GSFNP

-884 NLAQTSENVVR
+884 NLVQTSQNVVR

-926 VDSIDYFEMQVQFH
+926 VDGIDYFEMQVQFD
-940 QHQELFAKLHRVAHW
+940 QHQELFTTLHGVAHW

-971 HNRPDVILVK
+971 SNRPDVILVK

-993 VSSQTGQ
+993 VSSQTGR
-1000 QFVVQRLQRRL
+1000 QFVVQRLRRRL
-1011 EQIGVVIPQDSEGT
+1011 EQIGVVTSQDSEDT
-1025 AKRIYEVGRNVAP
+1025 AQRIYEVGRNVAP

-1061 FVIDQQFPIPRQGT
+1061 FVIDQQFPVPRQSV
-1075 SLVTWISFDE
+1075 SLATWISFDE

-1095 TRADLGRFVLTIQ
+1095 TRADLGRFVLTVE
-1108 DDGIVR
+1108 DDGTVR
-1114 LDVLVAESKFRQ
+1114 LDVLVVESKFRQ
-1126 TFDVGSAEEQLN
+1126 AFDVGSAEEQLN
-1138 RTTDLCKDAFRSGDE
+1138 RTTDLCNDAFRSDGE
-1153 ARHDRPFWLDELAAA
+1153 VRYDRPIWLDELATA
-1168 IAQTSGNT
+1168 IAQASGNV
-1176 LQASELPA
+1176 LRAADLPA
-1184 RAIVGKSDHRQVEA
+1184 RTVIGSGDHRQVEA
-1198 KILDALRSADVQLG
+1198 KVLDALRSEDVRLG
-1212 QVSGVAVA
+1212 QVRGVAVA
-1220 ISAEDDQPAPEIR
+1220 IAAEDDQPAPAIGSF
-1233 KLGKHTLVRLNKHE
+1233 GKHTLVRLNKHE
-1247 LLNLI
+1247 LLDFI
-1252 GALRANQDPTNADPL
+1252 GALCASQDPADADLLVAAGDPVESVTASDTAAEPL
-1267 VSSGDLSGTERF
+1267 AAGTSAGLPDPEEP
-1279 QNTVA
+1279 VA
-1284 KPPSANASTEI
+1284 PVEVA
-1295 PASGEPAASIEV
+1295 GAA
-1307 VGGTAPATVSD
+1307 APATIPSPPVGGYS
-1318 QVVARRI
+1318 
-1325 AAKEDSV
+1325 AAEADPV
-1332 TPSAHRGGIGEE
+1332 PLDGRRGGLSEE
-1344 ELRLRYRKVVDVFDL
+1344 ELRLRYNKVVDVFAR
-1359 HRVVVTAPEIGAWQ
+1359 HRVSVTTPETNAWQ

-1384 PHPGVTVEKLTNRRD
+1384 PEPGVTVDKLTNRRD
-1399 EIFLALELPSGFSIR
+1399 EIFLALSLPSGFSIR

-1420 SVLFEI
+1420 AVLFEI
-1426 PKIDDEKYGVDAKAL
+1426 PKIDEEKYGVDAEAL
-1441 WQQCPANPESL
+1441 WQQCPVDTERL

-1459 IEGKPVAIDL
+1459 IEGNPVTIDL

-1481 TTGSGKSVALDTIL
+1481 TTGSGKSIALDTIL
-1495 KGLIRYDKSTLRL
+1495 KGLIRYDESALRL
-1508 RLVDPKGTELVDF
+1508 RLVDPKGTELVNF

-1538 IEILEETVEEM
+1538 MEILEETVKEM
-1549 AVRYKDMKAIRARKL
+1549 ELRYKDMKEIRTRKL
-1564 VEYNAKVDKAER
+1564 VEYNAKVDETDR

-1598 KIEALLK
+1598 SIEALLK

-1670 LLHTAKGTIRV
+1670 FLHTAKGTVRM

-1687 S
+1687 G

>member
-15 NEALRKV
+15 DQALRKV
-22 TETSGTRVGL
+22 TEISGARAVL
-32 RVSGFDQPTVAEA
+32 RVSGFDRETVAEA
-45 LRRTAQR
+45 LRHLARG
-52 LSESPE
+52 LSES
-58 LQVVVKVGTS
+58 LDRQVVVKVGTS
-68 EQINGV
+68 APIEGV
-74 PDEFL
+74 PDEYL
-79 LDRGDQLTKWRNSVQ
+79 LDPQDQLTKWRNSVR
-94 GMAVLLFEWG
+94 GTGVLLFEWG
-104 RTPDAQGLAAM
+104 QSPDAQGLAAM
-115 NALDDATILGVR
+115 NALDDATILGD
-127 HDNSGEHGFSRFM
+127 HNGAPGECGFDRFL
-140 AEVWREVG
+140 AEAWREAG
-148 GSGTIPAL
+148 GLGPVPAL
-156 MAGSMPEIWRA
+156 MSNFLPQIWRA
-167 VTDEDP
+167 VTVEES

-184 ETAQKVVA
+184 ETAQKVA
-192 ARVHTS
+192 AIQ
-198 DTVRTAIS
+198 VRTPDLVYPEIS
-206 AALPA
+206 AALPT
-211 LGLFPD
+211 LDLFPD
-217 RNLFVKPAALPA
+217 RGLFIKPAALPA
-229 RIKKNVCVSAFKQPA
+229 RIQKNVAVSAFKQPN
-244 GKEITA
+244 GKEIS
-250 EDLIDRIATAEF
+250 EDDLIDRINTTEL
-262 SEESLA
+262 SQESLH
-268 HIGAEPETVKTRM
+268 HIGTDAETAKARM
-281 RNLVLNLNRSGT
+281 RSLVLNLNRSDSAP
-293 ILQDRRQLRC
+293 QDSRKLRR
-303 EQDLTLWLEVFEQK
+303 EQDLILWLEVFEQK
-317 SKKIGLGQQIRQEIE
+317 SKKIGLGQQVRQEIE
-332 KKASDRVDDFD
+332 KADAERVNEFD
-343 SMMIEEALNRGDQE
+343 SMAIEDALDRGDQE
-357 SAQRFLDEAPIGCA
+357 SAQRFLDEAPVGGA
-371 ESLADLLSKRSR
+371 EPLADLLSKRSR

-391 PDSQFVQDPLRALL
+391 PDSQFVHDPLRALL
-405 RELTYFSDEE
+405 RELTYFADED

-421 GLEGNQEAGQWS
+421 SLEGSQESGGWS

-457 LEVKDCLL
+457 LDIKDCLL
-465 NVTKPALLEAQETH
+465 DLTKPPLPKED
-479 EPFDLNTEWA
+479 EPFDPNTEWA
-489 PLRILVEMDGVAQR
+489 PLRILVEMDGAAQR
-503 RFRWDPLGIPGQIS
+503 RFRWDPLGIPGQIAM
-517 LAALI
+517 AALI
-522 NSSWRNPPGH
+522 HGWRNPPGY
-532 ASDLTFDTF
+532 SSNLTFDTF
-541 LEKFSD
+541 LEKFND
-547 PRQWQV
+547 PRQWQT
-553 DEPAPISETNFAGQL
+553 DEPALRPTSPFAAQL
-568 EHLKRKHF
+568 ERLKLEHF
-576 ERFSEGLDAGKV
+576 ERLADGLDAETI
-588 NDYVREWEEILREAR
+588 NAYVREWEGVLREAR
-603 TTLIP
+603 AALVP
-608 DNSPD
+608 DNAPN
-613 ADLKAVVLTDVVGL
+613 ADLAAVVLSDVVGL
-627 ADHRMMMLATH
+627 ADHRMMMLASH
-638 PLKLRWLARNY
+638 PLRLRWLARNY
-649 TEIARSIKTAL
+649 EEAASSIKTSL
-660 DREGGLSLNQ
+660 NQEGGLSLNQ

-675 FFDAIDRISP
+675 FFDAIDRVSP

-716 HGGNESK
+716 VGGNESK

-743 YLTTY
+743 YLSTY

-760 NRNGDP
+760 DRNGDP

-773 KQVRAKNSRLKVDL
+773 KLVRAKNPRLKLNL
-787 VVLAPQTT
+787 VVLAPQST
-795 HHEIIQGFDLQFSG
+795 HHEIIQGFDLHFAD
-809 AEMSEDSF
+809 AEISEDTF

-825 QTWDP
+825 QTWEP
-830 DQKADLSGLEDTLE
+830 DQEANLSGLE

-872 GLFNP
+872 GSFNP

-884 NLAQTSENVVR
+884 SLAQTSENVVR

-926 VDSIDYFEMQVQFH
+926 VDGIDYFEMQVQFD
-940 QHQELFAKLHRVAHW
+940 QHQDLFATLHRVAHW

-971 HNRPDVILVK
+971 HDRPDVILVR
-981 PSVGKNESYTLI
+981 PNVGKNESYTLI
-993 VSSQTGQ
+993 VSSQTGR

-1011 EQIGVVIPQDSEGT
+1011 EQIRVASNRDSEGIAT
-1025 AKRIYEVGRNVAP
+1025 RIYQVGRNVAP

-1061 FVIDQQFPIPRQGT
+1061 FVIDQQFPVATKGP

-1126 TFDVGSAEEQLN
+1126 AFDIGSAEEQLN
-1138 RTTDLCKDAFRSGDE
+1138 RTTDLCVDAFRSDGE

-1168 IAQTSGNT
+1168 IAQTSGY
-1176 LQASELPA
+1176 AMDAKDLPS
-1184 RAIVGKSDHRQVEA
+1184 RALAGTNDHRQVEA
-1198 KILDALRSADVQLG
+1198 EVLDALRSEQVQLG
-1212 QVSGVAVA
+1212 QVTGVAVA
-1220 ISAEDDQPAPEIR
+1220 IAAEEEKAAPEIGA
-1233 KLGKHTLVRLNKHE
+1233 LGRHTLVRLNKHE

-1252 GALRANQDPTNADPL
+1252 GALRANLDPANADSL
-1267 VSSGDLSGTERF
+1267 VASKGPGRLENPYNTDTSPSTGNFVGLLSSAGAVTPVANVGATAGSTEA
-1279 QNTVA
+1279 Q
-1284 KPPSANASTEI
+1284 PSATPCSHAQAYPFPPKASH
-1295 PASGEPAASIEV
+1295 
-1307 VGGTAPATVSD
+1307 VGFSEEQLRDRYNKVLN
-1318 QVVARRI
+1318 VFARH
-1325 AAKEDSV
+1325 K
-1332 TPSAHRGGIGEE
+1332 
-1344 ELRLRYRKVVDVFDL
+1344 VDVI
-1359 HRVVVTAPEIGAWQ
+1359 APDTEAWK

-1384 PHPGVTVEKLTNRRD
+1384 PSPGVTVDKVINRRD
-1399 EIFLALELPSGFSIR
+1399 EIFLALALPSGFNILPR
-1414 TRSDRG
+1414 KDRG

-1426 PKIDDEKYGVDAKAL
+1426 PKIDDEKFGVNAKNL
-1441 WQQCPANPESL
+1441 WQRCPVDRQRL

-1459 IEGKPVAIDL
+1459 IEGNPVTIDL

-1495 KGLIRYDKSTLRL
+1495 KGLVRYDKSALRL
-1508 RLVDPKGTELVDF
+1508 RLVDPKGTELIDF
-1521 EDDPHLDGMI
+1521 EGDPHLDGMI
-1531 GMDAADA
+1531 GMDATDA

-1549 AVRYKDMKAIRARKL
+1549 AARYKDMKAMRTRKL
-1564 VEYNAKVDKAER
+1564 VEYNSKVDKSDQ

-1598 KIEALLK
+1598 QIESLLK

-1644 RVKTATD
+1644 RVKSATD

-1670 LLHTAKGTIRV
+1670 FLHTAKGTVRL

>member
-1 MTDSSIRALGRFVA
+1 MTDISIRALGRFVA
-15 NEALRKV
+15 DEALRKV
-22 TETSGTRVGL
+22 TGANGARAAL
-32 RVSGFDQPTVAEA
+32 RVSGFDRPTVAEA
-45 LRRTAQR
+45 LRRTAQQ
-52 LSESPE
+52 LSSTPE
-58 LQVVVKVGTS
+58 RQIVVKVGTS
-68 EQINGV
+68 EPIEGV
-74 PDEFL
+74 PAEYL
-79 LDRGDQLTKWRNSVQ
+79 LGPQDQLTKWRNSGQ
-94 GMAVLLFEWG
+94 GKAVLLFEWG
-104 RTPDAQGLAAM
+104 QSPDAQGLAAM
-115 NALDDATILGVR
+115 NPLNDATILGDYR
-127 HDNSGEHGFSRFM
+127 DPAGERGFDRFM
-140 AEVWREVG
+140 AEAWTEAG
-148 GSGTIPAL
+148 GLGTVPAVMGTFL
-156 MAGSMPEIWRA
+156 PEIWGA
-167 VTDEDP
+167 VTDEEP
-173 RSLHRWAAFLV
+173 RPLHRWAAFLV
-184 ETAQKVVA
+184 DTAQKVA
-192 ARVHTS
+192 ATQVHTPEM
-198 DTVRTAIS
+198 VCPEIS

-211 LGLFPD
+211 LDLFPD
-217 RNLFVKPAALPA
+217 RELFIKPTALST
-229 RIKKNVCVSAFKQPA
+229 RIKKNVSVSAFKQPT
-244 GKEITA
+244 GKEIT
-250 EDLIDRIATAEF
+250 EDDLIDRISATEF
-262 SEESLA
+262 SDESLD
-268 HIGAEPETVKTRM
+268 HIGTDSETAKALM
-281 RNLVLNLNRSGT
+281 RSLILNLNRSGS
-293 ILQDRRQLRC
+293 ISQDSRQLRR

-317 SKKIGLGQQIRQEIE
+317 SKKIGLGQQVRQDIE
-332 KKASDRVDDFD
+332 KADADRVDEFD
-343 SMMIEEALNRGDQE
+343 AMVIEDALDRGDQE
-357 SAQRFLDEAPIGCA
+357 AAQRFLDQSPIGGA

-405 RELTYFSDEE
+405 RELTYFSDED
-415 EGSVVV
+415 EGSVVL
-421 GLEGNQEAGQWS
+421 GLEGNQETGRWS
-433 RWLFAFLYARTLR
+433 RWLFAFLYANTLDDVR
-446 DIQESTGLRLT
+446 ESTGLRLT
-457 LEVKDCLL
+457 LDVKKCLL
-465 NVTKPALLEAQETH
+465 DLTKPPLPEED
-479 EPFDLNTEWA
+479 EPFDPNTEWA
-489 PLRILVEMDGVAQR
+489 PLRILVEMDGAQR
-503 RFRWDPLGIPGQIS
+503 RFRWDPLGIPGQIA

-522 NSSWRNPPGH
+522 HGWRTPPGY
-532 ASDLTFDTF
+532 ASKLTFDNF
-541 LEKFSD
+541 LEKFND

-553 DEPAPISETNFAGQL
+553 DEPVPVPTSQFASQL
-568 EHLKRKHF
+568 ERLRLEHF
-576 ERFSEGLDAGKV
+576 SRFCDGLDAGKI
-588 NDYVREWEEILREAR
+588 NDYVREWEGVLREAR
-603 TTLIP
+603 TTLVP
-608 DNSPD
+608 NNAPN
-613 ADLKAVVLTDVVGL
+613 ADLEAVVLADVVGL

-638 PLKLRWLARNY
+638 PLKLRWLAKNY
-649 TEIARSIKTAL
+649 EETAGSIVTAL
-660 DREGGLSLNQ
+660 NKEGGLSLNQ
-670 ENEDL
+670 ENEEL

-716 HGGNESK
+716 YGGNESK
-723 EWLSSV
+723 DWLSSV

-760 NRNGDP
+760 DRNGDP

-773 KQVRAKNSRLKVDL
+773 KQMRAKNPRLKVDL
-787 VVLAPQTT
+787 VVLAPQAT

-809 AEMSEDSF
+809 AEMSDDSF

-825 QTWDP
+825 QAWEP
-830 DQKADLSGLEDTLE
+830 DQEADLSGLE

-856 GTQTSIK
+856 GTQTSVK

-872 GLFNP
+872 GSFNP

-926 VDSIDYFEMQVQFH
+926 VDGIDYFEMQVQFD
-940 QHQELFAKLHRVAHW
+940 QHQELFETLHRVAHW

-971 HNRPDVILVK
+971 RNRPDVILVK

-993 VSSQTGQ
+993 VSSQTGR
-1000 QFVVQRLQRRL
+1000 QFVVQRLRRRL
-1011 EQIGVVIPQDSEGT
+1011 EQIGVVTPQDSEST

-1061 FVIDQQFPIPRQGT
+1061 FVIDQQFPVSRQGT

-1095 TRADLGRFVLTIQ
+1095 TRADLGRFVLTVQ
-1108 DDGIVR
+1108 EDGSVR

-1138 RTTDLCKDAFRSGDE
+1138 RTTDLCGDAFRSDGE

-1168 IAQTSGNT
+1168 IAQTSGKT
-1176 LQASELPA
+1176 TQAEDLPA
-1184 RAIVGKSDHRQVEA
+1184 RTLIGNDDHRQVEA
-1198 KILDALRSADVQLG
+1198 KVLDALRSEDVQLG
-1212 QVSGVAVA
+1212 QVTGVAVA
-1220 ISAEDDQPAPEIR
+1220 ISAEDDQPAPAVGS
-1233 KLGKHTLVRLNKHE
+1233 LGRHTLVRLNKRE

-1252 GALRANQDPTNADPL
+1252 GALRAKQDPANADPL
-1267 VSSGDLSGTERF
+1267 VVSGDLSGAVNAA
-1279 QNTVA
+1279 NTVV
-1284 KPPSANASTEI
+1284 KTSSAGLSSELPNPE
-1295 PASGEPAASIEV
+1295 EP
-1307 VGGTAPATVSD
+1307 TAPAEAGGAATRTALPGSVLARHPASE
-1318 QVVARRI
+1318 VAPVPLK
-1325 AAKEDSV
+1325 AY
-1332 TPSAHRGGIGEE
+1332 RGGLSEE
-1344 ELRLRYRKVVDVFDL
+1344 ELALRYNKIVDVFAR
-1359 HRVVVTAPEIGAWQ
+1359 HKVAVTAPEVGKWQ

-1379 IFRFV
+1379 IFRFI
-1384 PHPGVTVEKLTNRRD
+1384 PNPGVTVDKLTNRRD
-1399 EIFLALELPSGFSIR
+1399 EIFLALALPSGFSIR

-1441 WQQCPANPESL
+1441 WQRCPTDPERL

-1459 IEGKPVAIDL
+1459 IEGNPVTIDL

-1495 KGLIRYDKSTLRL
+1495 KGLVRYDKSTLRL

-1521 EDDPHLDGMI
+1521 EDDPHLDGVI

-1549 AVRYKDMKAIRARKL
+1549 AVRYKDMKSIRTRKL
-1564 VEYNAKVDKAER
+1564 VEYNAKVDNADR

-1598 KIEALLK
+1598 QIEALLK

-1619 AATQRPSADVIS
+1619 TATQRPSADVIS

-1670 LLHTAKGTIRV
+1670 FLHTAKGTTRL

>member
-15 NEALRKV
+15 DEALRKV
-22 TETSGTRVGL
+22 TEISGARAVL
-32 RVSGFDQPTVAEA
+32 RVSGFDRPTVAEA

-52 LSESPE
+52 LLESPDR
-58 LQVVVKVGTS
+58 QVVVKVGTS
-68 EQINGV
+68 EPIEGV
-74 PDEFL
+74 PADYL
-79 LDRGDQLTKWRNSVQ
+79 LDPQDQLTKWRNSGQ
-94 GMAVLLFEWG
+94 GKAVLLFEWG
-104 RTPDAQGLAAM
+104 QSPDAQGLAAM
-115 NALDDATILGVR
+115 NALDDATILGDY
-127 HDNSGEHGFSRFM
+127 HDASGERGFDRFM
-140 AEVWREVG
+140 AEAWREAG
-148 GSGTIPAL
+148 GSGTVPAL
-156 MAGSMPEIWRA
+156 MVDSLPEIWRA
-167 VTDEDP
+167 VTDEEP

-184 ETAQKVVA
+184 ETAQKVA
-192 ARVHTS
+192 ATQVHTP
-198 DTVRTAIS
+198 DVVYPEIS

-211 LGLFPD
+211 LDLFPD
-217 RNLFVKPAALPA
+217 RGLFLKPAALPA
-229 RIKKNVCVSAFKQPA
+229 RIKKNVSVSAFKQPT
-244 GKEITA
+244 GKEIT
-250 EDLIDRIATAEF
+250 EDDLIDRITATEF
-262 SEESLA
+262 SEESLD
-268 HIGAEPETVKTRM
+268 HIGTDSETAKTRM
-281 RNLVLNLNRSGT
+281 RSLVLNLNRSGST
-293 ILQDRRQLRC
+293 PRDSRQLRR

-317 SKKIGLGQQIRQEIE
+317 SKKIGLGQQVRQEIE
-332 KKASDRVDDFD
+332 RADADRVDEFD
-343 SMMIEEALNRGDQE
+343 AMVIEDALDRGDQE
-357 SAQRFLDEAPIGCA
+357 AAQRFLDEAPVGGA
-371 ESLADLLSKRSR
+371 EPLADLLSKRSR

-421 GLEGNQEAGQWS
+421 GLEGNQEAGRWS

-446 DIQESTGLRLT
+446 DIQDSTGLRLT

-465 NVTKPALLEAQETH
+465 DLTKPPLPEED
-479 EPFDLNTEWA
+479 EPFDPNTEWA
-489 PLRILVEMDGVAQR
+489 PLRILVEMDGAAQR
-503 RFRWDPLGIPGQIS
+503 RFRWDPLGIPGQIA

-522 NSSWRNPPGH
+522 HGWRNPPGH
-532 ASDLTFDTF
+532 ASNLTFDTF
-541 LEKFSD
+541 LEKFND

-553 DEPAPISETNFAGQL
+553 DEPVPVPASHFAGQL
-568 EHLKRKHF
+568 ERLKLEHF
-576 ERFSEGLDAGKV
+576 ERFSDGLDAGKI
-588 NDYVREWEEILREAR
+588 NDYVREWEGILREAR
-603 TTLIP
+603 TTLVP
-608 DNSPD
+608 DNAPN
-613 ADLKAVVLTDVVGL
+613 ADLEAVVLTDVVGL

-638 PLKLRWLARNY
+638 PLKLRWLAKNY
-649 TEIARSIKTAL
+649 AEAASSIETAL
-660 DREGGLSLNQ
+660 NREGGLSLNQ

-675 FFDAIDRISP
+675 FFDAVDRISP

-716 HGGNESK
+716 LSGNESK

-760 NRNGDP
+760 DRNGDP

-773 KQVRAKNSRLKVDL
+773 KQMRAKNPRLKVDL
-787 VVLAPQTT
+787 VVLAPQAT
-795 HHEIIQGFDLQFSG
+795 HHEIIQGFDLHFSG

-825 QTWDP
+825 QAWEP
-830 DQKADLSGLEDTLE
+830 DQEADLSGLEDS
-844 DTIDLALAPALF
+844 IDLALAPALF

-872 GLFNP
+872 GSFNP

-926 VDSIDYFEMQVQFH
+926 VDGIDYFEMQVQFD
-940 QHQELFAKLHRVAHW
+940 QHQNLFATLHRVAHW

-971 HNRPDVILVK
+971 RNRPDVILVK

-993 VSSQTGQ
+993 VSSQTGR
-1000 QFVVQRLQRRL
+1000 QFVVQRLRRRL
-1011 EQIGVVIPQDSEGT
+1011 EQIGVVTPQDSEGT

-1061 FVIDQQFPIPRQGT
+1061 FVIDQQFPVSRQGT

-1095 TRADLGRFVLTIQ
+1095 TRADLGRFVLTVQ
-1108 DDGIVR
+1108 DDGTVR

-1138 RTTDLCKDAFRSGDE
+1138 RTTDLCEDAFRSDGE

-1168 IAQTSGNT
+1168 IAQTSGNA
-1176 LQASELPA
+1176 LQAADLPA
-1184 RAIVGKSDHRQVEA
+1184 RTLIGNDDHRQVEA
-1198 KILDALRSADVQLG
+1198 KVLDALRSEDVQLG
-1212 QVSGVAVA
+1212 QVTGVAVT
-1220 ISAEDDQPAPEIR
+1220 ISAEDDQPAPAVGS
-1233 KLGKHTLVRLNKHE
+1233 LGKHTLVRLHKQE

-1252 GALRANQDPTNADPL
+1252 GALRANQDPISADPL
-1267 VSSGDLSGTERF
+1267 VVPGHLSGTV
-1279 QNTVA
+1279 QVPDDVVKTSSVG
-1284 KPPSANASTEI
+1284 I
-1295 PASGEPAASIEV
+1295 PAELPTPEEP
-1307 VGGTAPATVSD
+1307 TAPVEVARAAAPKFVLGR
-1318 QVVARRI
+1318 VVARRP
-1325 AAKEDSV
+1325 AAEVDPVPLKV
-1332 TPSAHRGGIGEE
+1332 HRGGLSDD
-1344 ELRLRYRKVVDVFDL
+1344 ELRLRYNKVVDVFAR
-1359 HRVVVTAPEIGAWQ
+1359 HKVAVTAPEVGKWQ

-1379 IFRFV
+1379 IFRFI
-1384 PHPGVTVEKLTNRRD
+1384 PSPGVTVDKLTNRRD
-1399 EIFLALELPSGFSIR
+1399 EIFLALALPSGFSIR

-1441 WQQCPANPESL
+1441 WQRCPADPESL
-1452 IAPLGAD
+1452 ISPLGTD
-1459 IEGKPVAIDL
+1459 IEGNPVTIDL

-1495 KGLIRYDKSTLRL
+1495 KGLVRYDTSTLRL

-1538 IEILEETVEEM
+1538 IEILEKTVDEM
-1549 AVRYKDMKAIRARKL
+1549 AVRYKDMKAIRTRKL
-1564 VEYNAKVDKAER
+1564 VEYNAKVDKADR

-1598 KIEALLK
+1598 QIEALLK

-1670 LLHTAKGTIRV
+1670 FLHTAKGTIRV
-1681 QVAYDG
+1681 QVAYDRSG

>member
-1 MTDSSIRALGRFVA
+1 MTGDSIRALGRFIA
-15 NEALRKV
+15 DEALRKV
-22 TETSGTRVGL
+22 TEISGARAVL
-32 RVSGFDQPTVAEA
+32 RVSGFDRPTVAEA
-45 LRRTAQR
+45 LRHTAR
-52 LSESPE
+52 KLLESPDP
-58 LQVVVKVGTS
+58 QVVVKVGTS
-68 EQINGV
+68 DPIEGV
-74 PDEFL
+74 PDDYL
-79 LDRGDQLTKWRNSVQ
+79 LGPQDQLTKWRNSGQ
-94 GMAVLLFEWG
+94 GTAVLLFEWG
-104 RTPDAQGLAAM
+104 QSPDAQGLAAM
-115 NALDDATILGVR
+115 NALDDATIFGDH
-127 HDNSGEHGFSRFM
+127 HDTSAERGFDRFM
-140 AEVWREVG
+140 SEAWREAG
-148 GSGTIPAL
+148 GIDTVPAV
-156 MAGSMPEIWRA
+156 MATSLPEIWRA
-167 VTDEDP
+167 VTDEEP
-173 RSLHRWAAFLV
+173 RSVHRWAAFLV
-184 ETAQKVVA
+184 ETAQKVAVA
-192 ARVHTS
+192 Q
-198 DTVRTAIS
+198 VRTPEVVYLEIS
-206 AALPA
+206 AALTA
-211 LGLFPD
+211 LDLFPD
-217 RNLFVKPAALPA
+217 RGLFLKPGALA
-229 RIKKNVCVSAFKQPA
+229 IRIKKNVWVSAFKQA
-244 GKEITA
+244 NGKEIA
-250 EDLIDRIATAEF
+250 DEDLIDRIGMAEF
-262 SEESLA
+262 SEESLDC
-268 HIGAEPETVKTRM
+268 IGTDAETAKTRM
-281 RNLVLNLNRSGT
+281 RGLISNVNRSGPT
-293 ILQDRRQLRC
+293 PQELRQLRC
-303 EQDLTLWLEVFEQK
+303 EQDLTLWLEVFELK
-317 SKKIGLGQQIRQEIE
+317 TKKIGLGQHVRQEIE
-332 KKASDRVDDFD
+332 KTAGERVDEFD
-343 SMMIEEALNRGDQE
+343 AMMIEDALDRGDQE
-357 SAQRFLDEAPIGCA
+357 SAQRFLDEAPVGGA
-371 ESLADLLSKRSR
+371 EPLADLLSKRSR

-391 PDSQFVQDPLRALL
+391 PDSQFVQDPLRTLL

-415 EGSVVV
+415 EGAVVV
-421 GLEGNQEAGQWS
+421 GLEGNEEAGRWS

-446 DIQESTGLRLT
+446 DIQDSTGLHLT
-457 LEVKDCLL
+457 LEIEDCLL
-465 NVTKPALLEAQETH
+465 NLIKPPLPKDN
-479 EPFDLNTEWA
+479 EPFDSNTEWA
-489 PLRILVEMDGVAQR
+489 ALRILVKMDGAAQR
-503 RFRWDPLGIPGQIS
+503 RFRWDPLGIPGQIA

-522 NSSWRNPPGH
+522 NGWKNLPGH
-532 ASDLTFDTF
+532 ASNLTFDAF
-541 LEKFSD
+541 LENFND
-547 PRQWQV
+547 PRQWQT
-553 DEPAPISETNFAGQL
+553 DEPVPIPESHFAAQL
-568 EHLKRKHF
+568 EHIKRDHF
-576 ERFSEGLDAGKV
+576 DRFSEGLDAENIK
-588 NDYVREWEEILREAR
+588 DYVREWQGILLEAR
-603 TTLIP
+603 TNLVP
-608 DNSPD
+608 ENAPD
-613 ADLKAVVLTDVVGL
+613 ADLEAVVLTDVVRL

-638 PLKLRWLARNY
+638 PLKLRWLAENY
-649 TEIARSIKTAL
+649 VEAAGSIKTAL
-660 DREGGLSLNQ
+660 NKVGGLSLNQ

-697 TIAIPMRES
+697 TVAIPMRES

-723 EWLSSV
+723 EWLSSI

-760 NRNGDP
+760 DRNGDP

-773 KQVRAKNSRLKVDL
+773 KQVRAKNPRLKVDL
-787 VVLAPQTT
+787 VVLAPQAT

-809 AEMSEDSF
+809 TEMSEDSF

-825 QTWDP
+825 QAWEP
-830 DQKADLSGLEDTLE
+830 DQEADLSGLE

-872 GLFNP
+872 GSFNP

-895 ALLPETA
+895 ALLPETS

-926 VDSIDYFEMQVQFH
+926 VDGIDYFEMQVQFD
-940 QHQELFAKLHRVAHW
+940 QHQDLFATLHRVAHW

-971 HNRPDVILVK
+971 RNRPDVILVK
-981 PSVGKNESYTLI
+981 PGVGKNESYTLI
-993 VSSQTGQ
+993 VSSQTGR
-1000 QFVVQRLQRRL
+1000 QFVVQRLRRRL
-1011 EQIGVVIPQDSEGT
+1011 EQIRVVTSQDSEGT
-1025 AKRIYEVGRNVAP
+1025 AKRIYEVGRNVTP

-1061 FVIDQQFPIPRQGT
+1061 FVIDQHFPVPQQDT
-1075 SLVTWISFDE
+1075 SLVTWISFDD

-1095 TRADLGRFVLTIQ
+1095 TRADLGRFVLTVQ
-1108 DDGIVR
+1108 SDGAIR

-1126 TFDVGSAEEQLN
+1126 TFDVGSAEEQLT
-1138 RTTDLCKDAFRSGDE
+1138 RTTDLCRDAFRSDGE

-1168 IAQTSGNT
+1168 IAQTSGNA
-1176 LQASELPA
+1176 LRAADLPA
-1184 RAIVGKSDHRQVEA
+1184 RTMIGKEDHRQLEA
-1198 KILDALRSADVQLG
+1198 MVLDALRSEDVQLG
-1212 QVSGVAVA
+1212 QVTGVAVA
-1220 ISAEDDQPAPEIR
+1220 ISAEDDLPAPAVG

-1247 LLNLI
+1247 LLKLI
-1252 GALRANQDPTNADPL
+1252 GALRANQDPADADAL
-1267 VSSGDLSGTERF
+1267 VVSGDLVRTPTDRASF
-1279 QNTVA
+1279 INTSSIGDSVELPTPEESAAPVEVA
-1284 KPPSANASTEI
+1284 GATVPTTVPSPVVPPT
-1295 PASGEPAASIEV
+1295 PASEG
-1307 VGGTAPATVSD
+1307 
-1318 QVVARRI
+1318 
-1325 AAKEDSV
+1325 DSV
-1332 TPSAHRGGIGEE
+1332 TLEAHRGGLRDE
-1344 ELRLRYRKVVDVFDL
+1344 ELRIRYNRVVDVFAR
-1359 HRVVVTAPEIGAWQ
+1359 HKVAVTAPEAGKWQ

-1379 IFRFV
+1379 IFRFI
-1384 PHPGVTVEKLTNRRD
+1384 PDPGVTVDKLTNRRD
-1399 EIFLALELPSGFSIR
+1399 EIFLALALPSGFSIR

-1426 PKIDDEKYGVDAKAL
+1426 PKIDEEKYGVDAKAL
-1441 WQQCPANPESL
+1441 WQQCPADPECL
-1452 IAPLGAD
+1452 IAPLGTD
-1459 IEGKPVAIDL
+1459 IEGNPVTIDL

-1495 KGLIRYDKSTLRL
+1495 KGLVRYDKSALRL

-1521 EDDPHLDGMI
+1521 EDDPHLDGVI

-1538 IEILEETVEEM
+1538 IQILEETVEEM
-1549 AVRYKDMKAIRARKL
+1549 AVRYKDMKAIRTRKL
-1564 VEYNAKVDKAER
+1564 VEYNAKVDKADR

-1598 KIEALLK
+1598 QIEALLK

-1651 SRIILDETGAEALA
+1651 SRIILDEIGAEALA

-1670 LLHTAKGTIRV
+1670 FLHTAKGTIRM

>member
-1 MTDSSIRALGRFVA
+1 MTSSSVRALGRFVA
-15 NEALRKV
+15 DEALRKV
-22 TETSGTRVGL
+22 TEISGARAVL
-32 RVSGFDQPTVAEA
+32 RVSGFDRPTVAEA
-45 LRRTAQR
+45 LRRTAQSV
-52 LSESPE
+52 LE
-58 LQVVVKVGTS
+58 LPDRQVVVKVGTS
-68 EQINGV
+68 EPIEGV
-74 PDEFL
+74 PVEYL
-79 LDRGDQLTKWRNSVQ
+79 LDPQDQLTKWRNSGQ

-104 RTPDAQGLAAM
+104 QSPDAQGLAAM
-115 NALDDATILGVR
+115 NALDDASILGDYHEAV
-127 HDNSGEHGFSRFM
+127 GERGFDRFM
-140 AEVWREVG
+140 AEAWREAG
-148 GSGTIPAL
+148 GIGTVPAL
-156 MAGSMPEIWRA
+156 MATLLPEIWRA
-167 VTDEDP
+167 ITDEEP

-184 ETAQKVVA
+184 ETAHKVA
-192 ARVHTS
+192 ATEVHTP
-198 DTVRTAIS
+198 DVVYPEIS

-211 LGLFPD
+211 LDLFPD
-217 RNLFVKPAALPA
+217 RGLFIKPAALPA
-229 RIKKNVCVSAFKQPA
+229 RIKKNVSVSAFKQPS
-244 GKEITA
+244 GKEIT
-250 EDLIDRIATAEF
+250 EDDLIDRIATTEF
-262 SEESLA
+262 SKESLD
-268 HIGAEPETVKTRM
+268 HIGTDSETAKTRM
-281 RNLVLNLNRSGT
+281 RSLVLDLNRSGT
-293 ILQDRRQLRC
+293 TPQDPRQLRC

-317 SKKIGLGQQIRQEIE
+317 STKIGLGQQVRQEIE
-332 KKASDRVDDFD
+332 RTATERVDEFD
-343 SMMIEEALNRGDQE
+343 AMLIEDALDRGDQE
-357 SAQRFLDEAPIGCA
+357 SAQRFLDEAPTGGT
-371 ESLADLLSKRSR
+371 EPLADLLSKRSR

-405 RELTYFSDEE
+405 RELTYFADEE

-421 GLEGNQEAGQWS
+421 RLEGNQETGRWS

-446 DIQESTGLRLT
+446 DVQDSTGLRLA
-457 LEVKDCLL
+457 LEVNNCLL
-465 NVTKPALLEAQETH
+465 DLTKPPLPEED
-479 EPFDLNTEWA
+479 EPFDPNTEWA
-489 PLRILVEMDGVAQR
+489 PLRILVEMDGAAQR
-503 RFRWDPLGIPGQIS
+503 RFRWDPLGIPGQIA

-522 NSSWRNPPGH
+522 HGWRNPPGH
-532 ASDLTFDTF
+532 ASNLTFDTF
-541 LEKFSD
+541 LGKFND
-547 PRQWQV
+547 PRLWQV
-553 DEPAPISETNFAGQL
+553 DEPVPVPATRFAGQL
-568 EHLKRKHF
+568 ERVKLEHF
-576 ERFSEGLDAGKV
+576 ERFSDGLDAG
-588 NDYVREWEEILREAR
+588 NIRDYVREWESMLREAR
-603 TTLIP
+603 TTLVP
-608 DNSPD
+608 DNAPN
-613 ADLKAVVLTDVVGL
+613 ADLEAVVLADVVRL
-627 ADHRMMMLATH
+627 TNRRMMMLATH
-638 PLKLRWLARNY
+638 PLKLRWLANNY
-649 TEIARSIKTAL
+649 AEAAGSIETAL
-660 DREGGLSLNQ
+660 NKEGGLSLNQ

-706 AGHEEYAPVR
+706 AGHEEYVPVR
-716 HGGNESK
+716 FGGNESK
-723 EWLSSV
+723 DWLSSV

-743 YLTTY
+743 YLSTY

-760 NRNGDP
+760 DRNGDP

-773 KQVRAKNSRLKVDL
+773 KQMRAKNPRLKVDL
-787 VVLAPQTT
+787 VVLAPQAT

-809 AEMSEDSF
+809 AEMTEDSF

-825 QTWDP
+825 QAWEP
-830 DQKADLSGLEDTLE
+830 DQEADLSGLEN
-844 DTIDLALAPALF
+844 TIDLALAPALF
-856 GTQTSIK
+856 GTQTSVK

-872 GLFNP
+872 GSFNS

-926 VDSIDYFEMQVQFH
+926 VDSIDYFEMQVQFD
-940 QHQELFAKLHRVAHW
+940 QHQDLFTTLHRVAHW

-966 QIDAL
+966 QIDSL
-971 HNRPDVILVK
+971 RNRPDVILVK
-981 PSVGKNESYTLI
+981 PNVGKNESYTLI

-1000 QFVVQRLQRRL
+1000 QFVVQRLRRRL
-1011 EQIGVVIPQDSEGT
+1011 EQIGVVTPQDSEDT

-1061 FVIDQQFPIPRQGT
+1061 FVIDQQFPVPRQGT

-1095 TRADLGRFVLTIQ
+1095 TRADLGRFVLTVQ
-1108 DDGIVR
+1108 DDGTVQ

-1138 RTTDLCKDAFRSGDE
+1138 RTTDLCEDAFRSDGE
-1153 ARHDRPFWLDELAAA
+1153 ARHDHPFWLDELAAA
-1168 IAQTSGNT
+1168 ITQTSGN
-1176 LQASELPA
+1176 AIPAADLPA
-1184 RAIVGKSDHRQVEA
+1184 RTMIGTDDHRQVEA
-1198 KILDALRSADVQLG
+1198 KILDALRSEDVRLG
-1212 QVSGVAVA
+1212 SVTGVAVA
-1220 ISAEDDQPAPEIR
+1220 ISAEDDQPAPTLGSI
-1233 KLGKHTLVRLNKHE
+1233 GKHTLVRLNKHE

-1252 GALRANQDPTNADPL
+1252 GALRANHEPINADHL
-1267 VSSGDLSGTERF
+1267 VFSEGLSGTENVPDAGVRHSSPGNSAELPTEEVPTAPVEVF
-1279 QNTVA
+1279 GATAPTNA
-1284 KPPSANASTEI
+1284 PSAPVARH
-1295 PASGEPAASIEV
+1295 PAAWV
-1307 VGGTAPATVSD
+1307 DPVSL
-1318 QVVARRI
+1318 
-1325 AAKEDSV
+1325 K
-1332 TPSAHRGGIGEE
+1332 AHRGGLPEE
-1344 ELRLRYRKVVDVFDL
+1344 ELRLRYNRVVDVFAR
-1359 HRVVVTAPEIGAWQ
+1359 HKVAVTAPEVGKWQ

-1379 IFRFV
+1379 IFRFI
-1384 PHPGVTVEKLTNRRD
+1384 PNPGVTVDKLTNRRD
-1399 EIFLALELPSGFSIR
+1399 EIFLALALPSGFSIR

-1426 PKIDDEKYGVDAKAL
+1426 PKIDDEKYGIDAKAL
-1441 WQQCPANPESL
+1441 WQQCPTDPDSL

-1459 IEGKPVAIDL
+1459 IEGNPVTIDL

-1495 KGLIRYDKSTLRL
+1495 KGLVRYDKNTLRL

-1549 AVRYKDMKAIRARKL
+1549 AVRYGDMKAIRSRKL
-1564 VEYNAKVDKAER
+1564 VEYNAKVGKAER

-1593 PEEKK
+1593 PEDKK
-1598 KIEALLK
+1598 QIEALLK

-1670 LLHTAKGTIRV
+1670 FLHTAKGTIRV
-1681 QVAYDG
+1681 QIAYDG

>member
-1 MTDSSIRALGRFVA
+1 MTDSSIRALGRFIA
-15 NEALRKV
+15 DEALRKV
-22 TETSGTRVGL
+22 IETSGARVGL
-32 RVSGFDQPTVAEA
+32 RISGFDPPTVTEA
-45 LRRTAQR
+45 LRHTARR

-68 EQINGV
+68 EQIAGV
-74 PDEFL
+74 PDDFL
-79 LDRGDQLTKWRNSVQ
+79 LDQGDQLTKWRNSGQ
-94 GMAVLLFEWG
+94 GRAVLLFEWG
-104 RTPDAQGLAAM
+104 QSPDAEGLAAM
-115 NALDDATILGVR
+115 SALDDSPILGDH
-127 HDNSGEHGFSRFM
+127 HDTSSERGFDRFM
-140 AEVWREVG
+140 VDVWREAG
-148 GSGTIPAL
+148 GSGTVPAVL
-156 MAGSMPEIWRA
+156 ASSLPEIWRA

-173 RSLHRWAAFLV
+173 LSLHRWAAFLV
-184 ETAQKVVA
+184 ETARKVVA
-192 ARVHTS
+192 TRVHTP
-198 DTVRTAIS
+198 DVVCTEIS
-206 AALPA
+206 AALPT

-217 RNLFVKPAALPA
+217 WSLFAKPAALPA
-229 RIKKNVCVSAFKQPA
+229 RIKKNVCVSSFKQPT

-250 EDLIDRIATAEF
+250 DDLIDRIGSAEF
-262 SEESLA
+262 SEESLK
-268 HIGAEPETVKTRM
+268 HIGANSETVKTRM
-281 RNLVLNLNRSGT
+281 RDLVLNHRGPA
-293 ILQDRRQLRC
+293 LQDRRQLRSGL
-303 EQDLTLWLEVFEQK
+303 DLTLWLEVFEQK
-317 SKKIGLGQQIRQEIE
+317 SKKIGLGQQVKQEILR
-332 KKASDRVDDFD
+332 AAADRVDDFD
-343 SMMIEEALNRGDQE
+343 AMMIEEALDHGDQE
-357 SAQRFLDEAPIGCA
+357 SAQRFLDETPAGGTEP
-371 ESLADLLSKRSR
+371 LADLLSKRSR

-421 GLEGNQEAGQWS
+421 RLEGNQEAGRWS
-433 RWLFAFLYARTLR
+433 RWLFAFLYARTLQ
-446 DIQESTGLRLT
+446 DIQESTSLRLT
-457 LEVKDCLL
+457 LNVQGCLL
-465 NVTKPALLEAQETH
+465 DVTKPFLPDNQETQ
-479 EPFDLNTEWA
+479 EPFEANLEWA
-489 PLRILVEMDGVAQR
+489 PLRFLVEMDGAQR
-503 RFRWDPLGIPGQIS
+503 RFRWDPMGIPGQIA

-522 NSSWRNPPGH
+522 ISQHRPPAH
-532 ASDLTFDTF
+532 ASSLTFDTF
-541 LEKFSD
+541 LEKFND
-547 PRQWQV
+547 PRQWQN
-553 DEPAPISETNFAGQL
+553 DEPAPIPETHFAGQL
-568 EHLKRKHF
+568 DRLKRKHF
-576 ERFSEGLDAGKV
+576 ERFSKGLDATNIGE
-588 NDYVREWEEILREAR
+588 YVREWEEVLREAR
-603 TTLIP
+603 TTLVP
-608 DNSPD
+608 DNAPD
-613 ADLKAVVLTDVVGL
+613 ADLEAVVLADVVEL

-649 TEIARSIKTAL
+649 TETSNSIEIALNK
-660 DREGGLSLNQ
+660 EGGLSLNQ

-690 VLVGPGG
+690 VLVGPRG
-697 TIAIPMRES
+697 TVAIPMRES

-716 HGGNESK
+716 RSGNESK

-729 DETAIDE
+729 DEAAIDE

-760 NRNGDP
+760 DRNGDP
-766 VLPMRVA
+766 VLPVRVA
-773 KQVRAKNSRLKVDL
+773 KQVRAKNPRLKVDL
-787 VVLAPQTT
+787 VVLAPQAT

-825 QTWDP
+825 QAWEP
-830 DQKADLSGLEDTLE
+830 DQATDLSGLEG
-844 DTIDLALAPALF
+844 TIDLALAPALF

-872 GLFNP
+872 GSFNP

-884 NLAQTSENVVR
+884 NLAQTSENVVK

-914 RYDRR
+914 RYDRS

-926 VDSIDYFEMQVQFH
+926 VDGIDYFEMQVQFH
-940 QHQELFAKLHRVAHW
+940 QHQDLFAGLHSVAHW

-971 HNRPDVILVK
+971 RNRPDVILVK

-993 VSSQTGQ
+993 VSSQTGK
-1000 QFVVQRLQRRL
+1000 QFVVQRLRRRL
-1011 EQIGVVIPQDSEGT
+1011 EQIGIVTPQDSEST
-1025 AKRIYEVGRNVAP
+1025 ARRIYEVGRNVAP

-1061 FVIDQQFPIPRQGT
+1061 FVIDQQFPIPQQGT
-1075 SLVTWISFDE
+1075 SLITWISFDE

-1095 TRADLGRFVLTIQ
+1095 TRADLGRFVLTVQ

-1126 TFDVGSAEEQLN
+1126 AFDVGSAEEQLN
-1138 RTTDLCKDAFRSGDE
+1138 RTTDLCKDAFRSDGE

-1168 IAQTSGNT
+1168 IAQTSGDA
-1176 LQASELPA
+1176 LRAADLPA
-1184 RAIVGKSDHRQVEA
+1184 RTPIGKDDHRQVEA
-1198 KILDALRSADVQLG
+1198 KVLDALRSADVQLG
-1212 QVSGVAVA
+1212 QVFGVAVA
-1220 ISAEDDQPAPEIR
+1220 IAAEDDQPAPPVNTFGR
-1233 KLGKHTLVRLNKHE
+1233 HTLVRLNKHE

-1252 GALRANQDPTNADPL
+1252 GALRANQDPTGADPL
-1267 VSSGDLSGTERF
+1267 VDSWNLSEPTRIPPTVVKRTSGTPSRLFTREE
-1279 QNTVA
+1279 QAAPAEAAVA
-1284 KPPSANASTEI
+1284 TARTPEPSRA
-1295 PASGEPAASIEV
+1295 
-1307 VGGTAPATVSD
+1307 VGGD
-1318 QVVARRI
+1318 I
-1325 AAKEDSV
+1325 AADAD
-1332 TPSAHRGGIGEE
+1332 PGNLNGHRGGLGEE
-1344 ELRLRYRKVVDVFDL
+1344 ELRLRYNKVLDVF
-1359 HRVVVTAPEIGAWQ
+1359 HRHKVGVTAPENGKWQ

-1379 IFRFV
+1379 IFRFI
-1384 PHPGVTVEKLTNRRD
+1384 PDPGVTVDKLTNRRD
-1399 EIFLALELPSGFSIR
+1399 EIFLALALPSGFSIR

-1441 WQQCPANPESL
+1441 WQQRPSNPECL

-1459 IEGKPVAIDL
+1459 IEGNPVTIDL

-1495 KGLIRYDKSTLRL
+1495 KGLVRYDESTLRL

-1521 EDDPHLDGMI
+1521 EDDPHLDGEI

-1549 AVRYKDMKAIRARKL
+1549 TVRYRDMKAIRTRKL
-1564 VEYNAKVDKAER
+1564 VEYNAKVDSAER

-1651 SRIILDETGAEALA
+1651 SRIILDEAGAEALA

-1670 LLHTAKGTIRV
+1670 FLHTAKGMVRL

>member
-15 NEALRKV
+15 DEALRKV
-22 TETSGTRVGL
+22 TEINGARAVL
-32 RVSGFDQPTVAEA
+32 RVSGFDRPTVTWA

-52 LSESPE
+52 LLESPDF
-58 LQVVVKVGTS
+58 QVVVKVGTS
-68 EQINGV
+68 EPIEGV
-74 PDEFL
+74 PVDYL
-79 LDRGDQLTKWRNSVQ
+79 LDPQDQLTKWRNSGQ
-94 GMAVLLFEWG
+94 GTAVLLFEWG
-104 RTPDAQGLAAM
+104 ESPDAQGLAAM
-115 NALDDATILGVR
+115 NVLDDAAILGDY
-127 HDNSGEHGFSRFM
+127 HDASGERGFDRLM
-140 AEVWREVG
+140 AEAWQEA
-148 GSGTIPAL
+148 GSGTVPAL
-156 MAGSMPEIWRA
+156 MVTALPEIWRA
-167 VTDEDP
+167 VTDEEP

-184 ETAQKVVA
+184 ETAQKVA
-192 ARVHTS
+192 ATQIHTP
-198 DTVRTAIS
+198 DVVCREIS

-211 LGLFPD
+211 LDLFPD
-217 RNLFVKPAALPA
+217 RELFIKPAALPA
-229 RIKKNVCVSAFKQPA
+229 RIKKNVWVSAFKQPT
-244 GKEITA
+244 GKEIS
-250 EDLIDRIATAEF
+250 EDDLIDRIATAEF
-262 SEESLA
+262 SEESLG
-268 HIGAEPETVKTRM
+268 HIGADSETARTRM
-281 RNLVLNLNRSGT
+281 RSLVLNLNRSGPT
-293 ILQDRRQLRC
+293 PQNPRQLRS
-303 EQDLTLWLEVFEQK
+303 EQDLALWLEVFEQK
-317 SKKIGLGQQIRQEIE
+317 SKRTGLGQQVRQEIE
-332 KKASDRVDDFD
+332 RNAAERVDEFD
-343 SMMIEEALNRGDQE
+343 AMVIEDALDRGDQE
-357 SAQRFLDEAPIGCA
+357 SAQRFLDEAPADGA
-371 ESLADLLSKRSR
+371 EPLADLLSKRSR

-421 GLEGNQEAGQWS
+421 RLEGNQEAGRWS
-433 RWLFAFLYARTLR
+433 RWLFAFLYACTLR
-446 DIQESTGLRLT
+446 DVQDSTGLRLT
-457 LEVKDCLL
+457 LEIKDG
-465 NVTKPALLEAQETH
+465 LLERAKPSLPEEEN

-489 PLRILVEMDGVAQR
+489 PLRILVEMDGAAQR
-503 RFRWDPLGIPGQIS
+503 RFRWDPLGIPGLIA

-522 NSSWRNPPGH
+522 HGWRTPPGYP
-532 ASDLTFDTF
+532 SNLTFDTF
-541 LEKFSD
+541 LDKFND
-547 PRQWQV
+547 PRQWQSDDSV
-553 DEPAPISETNFAGQL
+553 PAPESHFAGQL
-568 EHLKRKHF
+568 ERLKREHF
-576 ERFSEGLDAGKV
+576 KRLSEGLDAE
-588 NDYVREWEEILREAR
+588 NIEEYVREWEGILREAR
-603 TTLIP
+603 TTLVP
-608 DNSPD
+608 DNAPD
-613 ADLKAVVLTDVVGL
+613 ADLEAVVLTDVVRL
-627 ADHRMMMLATH
+627 TDHRMMMLATH
-638 PLKLRWLARNY
+638 PLKLRWLAKNY
-649 TEIARSIKTAL
+649 AEAAASIKIAL
-660 DREGGLSLNQ
+660 NKEGGLSLNQ

-675 FFDAIDRISP
+675 FFDAIDRVSP

-697 TIAIPMRES
+697 TVAIPMRES

-736 MVRVITD
+736 MARVITD

-760 NRNGDP
+760 DRNGDP

-773 KQVRAKNSRLKVDL
+773 KQVQAKNPRLKLDL
-787 VVLAPQTT
+787 VVLAPQAT
-795 HHEIIQGFDLQFSG
+795 HHEIIQGFDLQFSST
-809 AEMSEDSF
+809 EMSEDSF

-825 QTWDP
+825 QAWEP
-830 DQKADLSGLEDTLE
+830 DQEADLSGLE

-856 GTQTSIK
+856 GTQTSINQ
-863 ESTKKESLS
+863 STKKASLS
-872 GLFNP
+872 GYFDL

-884 NLAQTSENVVR
+884 NVVQTSENVVR

-902 DETLESWSTLCV
+902 DEILEAWSTLCV

-926 VDSIDYFEMQVQFH
+926 VDGIDYFEMQVQFD
-940 QHQELFAKLHRVAHW
+940 QHQKLFATLHHVAHW

-971 HNRPDVILVK
+971 RNRPDVILVK

-993 VSSQTGQ
+993 VSSQTGK
-1000 QFVVQRLQRRL
+1000 QFVVRRLRRRL
-1011 EQIGVVIPQDSEGT
+1011 EQIGVVTPQDSEGT
-1025 AKRIYEVGRNVAP
+1025 AKRFYEVGRNVAP

-1061 FVIDQQFPIPRQGT
+1061 FVIDQQFPVSRQGT

-1095 TRADLGRFVLTIQ
+1095 TRADLGRFVLTVQ
-1108 DDGIVR
+1108 DDGTVR

-1126 TFDVGSAEEQLN
+1126 IFDVGSAEEQLN
-1138 RTTDLCKDAFRSGDE
+1138 RTTDLCKDAFRSDGE
-1153 ARHDRPFWLDELAAA
+1153 ARHDRRFWLDELAAA
-1168 IAQTSGNT
+1168 IAQTSGNAS
-1176 LQASELPA
+1176 QAAELPA
-1184 RAIVGKSDHRQVEA
+1184 RTVIGNDDQRQVEA
-1198 KILDALRSADVQLG
+1198 AVLDALRSGDVQLG
-1212 QVSGVAVA
+1212 HITGIVVA
-1220 ISAEDDQPAPEIR
+1220 IAAEDDQPAPPVGS
-1233 KLGKHTLVRLNKHE
+1233 LGKHTLLRLNKRE

-1252 GALRANQDPTNADPL
+1252 GALRASQDPANAEPL
-1267 VSSGDLSGTERF
+1267 VVSGELNLSLKVP
-1279 QNTVA
+1279 NTSD
-1284 KPPSANASTEI
+1284 KTPSAETPAEL
-1295 PASGEPAASIEV
+1295 PASEEPTASVGV
-1307 VGGTAPATVSD
+1307 VGETALAAVPSS
-1318 QVVARRI
+1318 VVARHT
-1325 AAKEDSV
+1325 ATKVDPV
-1332 TPSAHRGGIGEE
+1332 LLKAHRGGLGEE
-1344 ELRLRYRKVVDVFDL
+1344 ELRLRYNKILDVFER
-1359 HRVVVTAPEIGAWQ
+1359 HNVKVTSPEIGMWQ

-1379 IFRFV
+1379 IFRFI
-1384 PHPGVTVEKLTNRRD
+1384 PQAGVTVDKLTNRRD
-1399 EIFLALELPSGFSIR
+1399 EIFLALTLPSGFSIR

-1441 WQQCPANPESL
+1441 WQRCPADSESL

-1459 IEGKPVAIDL
+1459 IEGNPVTIDL

-1495 KGLIRYDKSTLRL
+1495 KGLVRYDKSTLRL

-1521 EDDPHLDGMI
+1521 EDDPHLDGVI

-1538 IEILEETVEEM
+1538 IEILEETVKEM
-1549 AVRYKDMKAIRARKL
+1549 AVRYKDMKAIRTRKL
-1564 VEYNAKVDKAER
+1564 VEYNAKVDKVDR

-1598 KIEALLK
+1598 QIEALLR

-1670 LLHTAKGTIRV
+1670 FLHTAKGTIRV

>member
-15 NEALRKV
+15 DEALRKV
-22 TETSGTRVGL
+22 TESTGDRVRL
-32 RVSGFDQPTVAEA
+32 RVSGFDQQTVAEA
-45 LRRTAQR
+45 LRHTAQR
-52 LSESPE
+52 LSKSPE

-68 EQINGV
+68 EQIDGV

-79 LDRGDQLTKWRNSVQ
+79 LNRGDQLTKWRNSVQ
-94 GMAVLLFEWG
+94 GTAVLLFEWG
-104 RTPDAQGLAAM
+104 QSPDEQGLAAM
-115 NALDDATILGVR
+115 NALDDAAILGDY
-127 HDNSGEHGFSRFM
+127 HDTSGEHGFGRFM
-140 AEVWREVG
+140 ADAWREAG
-148 GSGTIPAL
+148 GSGTVPTP
-156 MAGSMPEIWRA
+156 MAESLPNIWRA
-167 VTDEDP
+167 VTDEDS

-184 ETAQKVVA
+184 ETAQKVA
-192 ARVHTS
+192 ATRVHTP
-198 DTVRTAIS
+198 DVVCAEIS

-229 RIKKNVCVSAFKQPA
+229 RIKKNVCVSAFKQPN

-250 EDLIDRIATAEF
+250 EDLIDRITTAEF
-262 SEESLA
+262 TEESLA
-268 HIGAEPETVKTRM
+268 HIEADSEAVKARM
-281 RNLVLNLNRSGT
+281 RNLVLNLNRSGPD
-293 ILQDRRQLRC
+293 LQDRRQLRC
-303 EQDLTLWLEVFEQK
+303 GHDLTLWLEVFEQK
-317 SKKIGLGQQIRQEIE
+317 SKKIGLGQQVRQEIE
-332 KKASDRVDDFD
+332 KKAADRVDDFD
-343 SMMIEEALNRGDQE
+343 AMMIEEGLDRGDQE
-357 SAQRFLDEAPIGCA
+357 SAQRFLDESPIGGTDA
-371 ESLADLLSKRSR
+371 LADLLSKRSR

-391 PDSQFVQDPLRALL
+391 PDSQVVQDPLRALL

-415 EGSVVV
+415 EGTVVV
-421 GLEGNQEAGQWS
+421 GLEGNQEAGRWS
-433 RWLFAFLYARTLR
+433 RWLFAFLYARTLG
-446 DIQESTGLRLT
+446 DIQDSTGLRLT

-465 NVTKPALLEAQETH
+465 DVTKPIVPEAGETQ

-489 PLRILVEMDGVAQR
+489 PLRFLVEMDGAAQR
-503 RFRWDPLGIPGQIS
+503 RFRWDPLGIPGQIA

-522 NSSWRNPPGH
+522 DSWRNTPAH
-532 ASDLTFDTF
+532 TSDLTFDTF
-541 LEKFSD
+541 LEKFND

-553 DEPAPISETNFAGQL
+553 DEPTSVPESHFAGEL
-568 EHLKRKHF
+568 ERLKRKHF
-576 ERFSEGLDAGKV
+576 ERLSEGLEAGNI
-588 NDYVREWEEILREAR
+588 NDYVREWEGILRQAR
-603 TTLIP
+603 SALVPNNAP
-608 DNSPD
+608 DE
-613 ADLKAVVLTDVVGL
+613 DLKAVVLTDVVGL

-649 TEIARSIKTAL
+649 TETARSIETAL
-660 DREGGLSLNQ
+660 NKDGGLSLNQ

-690 VLVGPGG
+690 VLVGPNG
-697 TIAIPMRES
+697 TVAIPMRES

-760 NRNGDP
+760 DRNGDP

-773 KQVRAKNSRLKVDL
+773 KQVRAKNPRLKVDL
-787 VVLAPQTT
+787 VVLAPQAT
-795 HHEIIQGFDLQFSG
+795 HHEIIQGFDLHFSG

-825 QTWDP
+825 QAWEP
-830 DQKADLSGLEDTLE
+830 EQKADLSGLEDTV
-844 DTIDLALAPALF
+844 DLVLAPALF
-856 GTQTSIK
+856 GTQTSVK

-872 GLFNP
+872 GFFNP

-902 DETLESWSTLCV
+902 DEALESWSTLCV

-926 VDSIDYFEMQVQFH
+926 VDGIDYFEMQVQFD
-940 QHQELFAKLHRVAHW
+940 QHQDLFADLHRVAHW

-971 HNRPDVILVK
+971 RNRPDVILVK
-981 PSVGKNESYTLI
+981 PNVGKNESYTLI
-993 VSSQTGQ
+993 VSSQTGR
-1000 QFVVQRLQRRL
+1000 QFVVQRLRRRL
-1011 EQIGVVIPQDSEGT
+1011 EQIGVVTPQDSEGT

-1061 FVIDQQFPIPRQGT
+1061 FVIDQQFPVSRQGT

-1095 TRADLGRFVLTIQ
+1095 TRADLGRFVLTVQ
-1108 DDGIVR
+1108 DDGTVR

-1138 RTTDLCKDAFRSGDE
+1138 RTTDLCKDAFRSDGE

-1168 IAQTSGNT
+1168 IAQTSGN
-1176 LQASELPA
+1176 AVDSADLPA
-1184 RAIVGKSDHRQVEA
+1184 RTLIGNDDHRQVEA
-1198 KILDALRSADVQLG
+1198 KVLDALRSEEVQLG
-1212 QVSGVAVA
+1212 QVIGIAVAV
-1220 ISAEDDQPAPEIR
+1220 SAEDDQSAPAVGR
-1233 KLGKHTLVRLNKHE
+1233 LGKHILVRLNKHE

-1267 VSSGDLSGTERF
+1267 VASEDHSATADVPNTDVEASSAGIAAELPTPE
-1279 QNTVA
+1279 
-1284 KPPSANASTEI
+1284 
-1295 PASGEPAASIEV
+1295 EPAAPVEV
-1307 VGGTAPATVSD
+1307 VEASAL
-1318 QVVARRI
+1318 
-1325 AAKEDSV
+1325 AA
-1332 TPSAHRGGIGEE
+1332 TPSKVVVHPPAAEVDPVPLKAHRGGLSEE
-1344 ELRLRYRKVVDVFDL
+1344 ELRLRYNKVVDVFAR
-1359 HRVVVTAPEIGAWQ
+1359 HKVVVTAPEVGKWQ

-1379 IFRFV
+1379 IFRFI
-1384 PHPGVTVEKLTNRRD
+1384 PNPGVTVDKLTNRRD
-1399 EIFLALELPSGFSIR
+1399 EIFLALALPSGFSIR

-1426 PKIDDEKYGVDAKAL
+1426 PKVDREKYGVDAKGL
-1441 WQQCPANPESL
+1441 WRQCPADPESL

-1459 IEGKPVAIDL
+1459 IEGNPVTIDL

-1495 KGLIRYDKSTLRL
+1495 KGLVRYDKSTLRL

-1549 AVRYKDMKAIRARKL
+1549 TVRYKDMKAIRTRKL
-1564 VEYNAKVDKAER
+1564 VEYNAKVNRADR

-1670 LLHTAKGTIRV
+1670 FLHTAKGTIRL
-1681 QVAYDG
+1681 QVARDG